1 MATPDPSSDNRP
13 PEPSREG
20 NPGYGSY
27 GNYGQ
32 GQGQGYGQG
41 YGAYGA
47 GNYRG
52 GNYGYGN
59 NAGYGK
65 GGAGESNPIQNYLLM
80 LRERYWWILLSVLV
94 FLTLSLL
101 NTYNVVPEYRATGR
115 LRVFRLA
122 PNINGGSSAADDN
135 FKIVSN
141 DDFFTA
147 IEAMR
152 SANIIEGV
160 SKRLTT
166 AERKQVL
173 EPYQA
178 GNIFS
183 GPLTEQE
190 VFARQRGINPQRQ
203 TLVIN
208 VDFTH
213 PNRDL
218 ARQVARIFCESI
230 KKYSEDDRLMVTN
243 PLIEKARIEIET
255 LEDKVRRLNEQKNN
269 LIKNQKLLSIAKDT
283 NTLTAE
289 RSVLVRDREETR
301 KQIDEN
307 EILVLVIASY
317 EAEGRPVGD
326 IPQIRADSDVAAAQ
340 TAISSSKI
348 RVSQMTETYTD
359 QHPKLVAE
367 REALKQLERQLK
379 EATTQAI
386 KSRRSSLDN
395 AKARHEAI
403 LRNLLAKEE
412 EISRLQAA
420 NVDLERV
427 DKEIR
432 ANEEFLGR
440 MKLSYEEAKLRSSTS
455 GTSTSISILD
465 APSVS
470 DKPINKNYY
479 FSALVGV
486 GSGLLFGVVLII
498 VIGTLDDRIKSAKDV
513 EGSLGLPLIGT
524 IPRATVTSGPDRALL
539 ARQDK
544 DRIATEAVRSIYSAL
559 KVNPAVSKARVFLV
573 TSTRPS
579 EGKTFV
585 ATNLAL
591 LFAQHS
597 ERVLVIDADLRLPN
611 VGPSLGFT
619 GDGGLSKWFNSE
631 MALDEAIVRDVA
643 PGLDVL
649 PVGLS
654 CKNPTQVINNPK
666 FLAMIEE
673 LKGRYDRIFIDSPP
687 IGAVSDALHLLP
699 KADGVIY
706 VVRYNVV
713 NTRNAVSCLSRLRD
727 AHAPLLGVVLNSMS
741 IRMASAYTDSYD
753 SSYRKYYVDE
763 PRGSADSDS
772 TKS

>member
-1 MATPDPSSDNRP
+1 MATPEPSSDNRP
-13 PEPSREG
+13 PEPARGG
-20 NPGYGSY
+20 NRGYGSYGSY
-27 GNYGQ
+27 GNYG
-32 GQGQGYGQG
+32 
-41 YGAYGA
+41 A
-47 GNYRG
+47 GNG
-52 GNYGYGN
+52 GYGYGN
-59 NAGYGK
+59 SGAYNR
-65 GGAGESNPIQNYLLM
+65 GGAGEGNPIHNYLLM
-80 LRERYWWILLSVLV
+80 LRERYWWVLLSTLV

-101 NTYNVVPEYRATGR
+101 NTYNTVPEYRATGR

-122 PNINGGSSAADDN
+122 PTINGGSSAADDN

-147 IEAMR
+147 VEAMR

-160 SKRLTT
+160 SKRLT
-166 AERKQVL
+166 ADERKLVL
-173 EPYQA
+173 APYQG

-183 GPLTEQE
+183 GPLTDQE
-190 VFARQRGINPQRQ
+190 VFAKQRGINPQRQ

-218 ARQVARIFCESI
+218 ARQVARHFCDAI

-255 LEDKVRRLNEQKNN
+255 LEDKVRRLYEQKND

-283 NTLTAE
+283 NTLTTE
-289 RSVLVRDREETR
+289 RSVLVKDREETR

-307 EILVLVIASY
+307 EILVSVIASY
-317 EAEGRPVGD
+317 EKEGRPLGD
-326 IPQIRADSDVAAAQ
+326 IPQIRADSDVAATQ
-340 TAISSSKI
+340 TAISASKI
-348 RVSQMTETYTD
+348 RVSQMIETYTD

-367 REALKQLERQLK
+367 REALKQLDNQLK
-379 EATTQAI
+379 EAVSQAI
-386 KSRRSSLDN
+386 KSRRSSLEN
-395 AKARHEAI
+395 AKARLEAI
-403 LRNLLAKEE
+403 LRNLFAKEE
-412 EISRLQAA
+412 EFSKLQAA
-420 NVDLERV
+420 NVELERV
-427 DKEIR
+427 DKDIK
-432 ANEEFLGR
+432 ASEEFLGR

-465 APSVS
+465 QPSVS

-479 FSALVGV
+479 FNALVGV
-486 GSGLLFGVVLII
+486 GSGLLFGVVLIV
-498 VIGTLDDRIKSAKDV
+498 VIGTLDSRIKSAKDV
-513 EGSLGLPLIGT
+513 EDSLGLPLIGT
-524 IPRATVTSGPDRALL
+524 VPRVANVSGPDRALL

-591 LFAQHS
+591 IFAQHS
-597 ERVLVIDADLRLPN
+597 ERVLIIDADLRLPN

-619 GDGGLSKWFNSE
+619 GDGGLSKWFNGE
-631 MALDEAIVRDVA
+631 MSIDEAIVHDVS

-666 FLAMIEE
+666 FLAMIDE
-673 LKGRYDRIFIDSPP
+673 LRGRYDRIFIDSPP

-699 KADGVIY
+699 KIDGVLY
-706 VVRYNVV
+706 VVRYNTV
-713 NTRNAVSCLSRLRD
+713 NLRNATSCLARLRE
-727 AHAPLLGVVLNSMS
+727 AQAPLLGVVLNAMS
-741 IRMASAYTDSYD
+741 LRMASAYTDTYD

-763 PRGSADSDS
+763 PRGQSGAGSE
-772 TKS
+772 KS

>member
-1 MATPDPSSDNRP
+1 MATPEPSSDNRP
-13 PEPSREG
+13 PEPARGG
-20 NPGYGSY
+20 NRGYGSYGSY
-27 GNYGQ
+27 GNYG
-32 GQGQGYGQG
+32 
-41 YGAYGA
+41 A
-47 GNYRG
+47 GNG
-52 GNYGYGN
+52 GYGYGN
-59 NAGYGK
+59 YGAYNR
-65 GGAGESNPIQNYLLM
+65 GGAGEGNPIQNYLLM
-80 LRERYWWILLSVLV
+80 VRERYWWVLLSTLV

-101 NTYNVVPEYRATGR
+101 NTYNTVPEYRATGR
-115 LRVFRLA
+115 LQVFRLA
-122 PNINGGSSAADDN
+122 PTINGGSSAVDDN

-147 IEAMR
+147 VEVMR

-160 SKRLTT
+160 AKRLTA
-166 AERKQVL
+166 AEKKQVL

-183 GPLTEQE
+183 GPLTDQE
-190 VFARQRGINPQRQ
+190 VFAKQRGINPQRQ

-218 ARQVARIFCESI
+218 SRQVARLFCESI
-230 KKYSEDDRLMVTN
+230 QKYSEDYRLTVTN
-243 PLIEKARIEIET
+243 PLVEKARIEIET
-255 LEDKVRRLNEQKNN
+255 LEDKVRRLYEQKNE

-283 NTLTAE
+283 NTLTTE
-289 RSVLVRDREETR
+289 RSVLVKDREETR

-307 EILVLVIASY
+307 EILVSVIASY
-317 EAEGRPVGD
+317 EKEGRPLGD

-340 TAISSSKI
+340 TAISASKI

-367 REALKQLERQLK
+367 REAIKQLESQLK
-379 EATTQAI
+379 EAVSQAI
-386 KSRRSSLDN
+386 KSRRSALEN

-412 EISRLQAA
+412 EISKLQAA
-420 NVDLERV
+420 NVELERV
-427 DKEIR
+427 DKDIKASED
-432 ANEEFLGR
+432 FLGR

-455 GTSTSISILD
+455 GTSTSVRIID

-479 FSALVGV
+479 FNALVGV
-486 GSGLLFGVVLII
+486 GSGLLFGIVLII

-524 IPRATVTSGPDRALL
+524 VPRVANTSGPDRALL
-539 ARQDK
+539 ARQDN

-591 LFAQHS
+591 IFSQHS

-619 GDGGLSKWFNSE
+619 GDGGLSKWFNAE
-631 MALDEAIVRDVA
+631 MTLDEAIVRDVA

-673 LKGRYDRIFIDSPP
+673 LRGRYDRIFIDSPP

-699 KADGVIY
+699 KVDGVIY
-706 VVRYNVV
+706 VVRYNTV
-713 NTRNAVSCLSRLRD
+713 NLRNAISCLARLRE
-727 AHAPLLGVVLNSMS
+727 AQAPMLGVVLNAMS
-741 IRMASAYTDSYD
+741 LRMASAYTDTYD

-763 PRGSADSDS
+763 PGARSGAGPKNS
-772 TKS
+772 

>member
-1 MATPDPSSDNRP
+1 MSTPEPSSDNRP
-13 PEPSREG
+13 PEPARGG
-20 NPGYGSY
+20 NRGYGSYGSY
-27 GNYGQ
+27 GNYG
-32 GQGQGYGQG
+32 
-41 YGAYGA
+41 A
-47 GNYRG
+47 GNG
-52 GNYGYGN
+52 GYGYGN
-59 NAGYGK
+59 YGASSR
-65 GGAGESNPIQNYLLM
+65 GGAGESNPIQGYLLM
-80 LRERYWWILLSVLV
+80 LRERYWWILLSTLV

-101 NTYNVVPEYRATGR
+101 NTYNTVPEYRATGR

-122 PNINGGSSAADDN
+122 PTINGGSSAADDN

-147 IEAMR
+147 VEAMR

-160 SKRLTT
+160 SRRLTT
-166 AERKQVL
+166 DERKLVL

-190 VFARQRGINPQRQ
+190 VFAKQRGINPQRQ

-218 ARQVARIFCESI
+218 ARQVARLFCDSI

-243 PLIEKARIEIET
+243 PLVEKARIEIET
-255 LEDKVRRLNEQKNN
+255 LEDKVRRLYEQKND

-283 NTLTAE
+283 NTLTTE
-289 RSVLVRDREETR
+289 RSVLVKDREETR

-307 EILVLVIASY
+307 EILVSVIASY
-317 EAEGRPVGD
+317 EKEGRPLGD
-326 IPQIRADSDVAAAQ
+326 IPQIRADSDVAATQ
-340 TAISSSKI
+340 TAISASKI
-348 RVSQMTETYTD
+348 RVSQMIETYTD

-367 REALKQLERQLK
+367 REALKQLDNQLK
-379 EATTQAI
+379 EAVGQAI
-386 KSRRSSLDN
+386 KSRRSSLEN
-395 AKARHEAI
+395 AKARLEAI

-412 EISRLQAA
+412 EFSKLQAA
-420 NVDLERV
+420 NVELERV
-427 DKEIR
+427 DKDIK
-432 ANEEFLGR
+432 ASEEFLGR

-465 APSVS
+465 QPSVS

-479 FSALVGV
+479 FNALVGI

-513 EGSLGLPLIGT
+513 EGSLGLSLIGT
-524 IPRATVTSGPDRALL
+524 VPRVTNTSGPDRALL
-539 ARQDK
+539 ARQDN
-544 DRIATEAVRSIYSAL
+544 DRIATEAIRSIYSAL

-585 ATNLAL
+585 VTNLAL
-591 LFAQHS
+591 IFAQHS

-619 GDGGLSKWFNSE
+619 GDGGLSKWFNAE
-631 MALDEAIVRDVA
+631 MTLDEAIVRDVA
-643 PGLDVL
+643 PGMDVL

-666 FLAMIEE
+666 FLAMIDE
-673 LKGRYDRIFIDSPP
+673 LRGRYDRIFIDSPP

-699 KADGVIY
+699 KVDGVIY
-706 VVRYNVV
+706 VVRYNTV
-713 NTRNAVSCLSRLRD
+713 NLRNATSCLARLRE
-727 AHAPLLGVVLNSMS
+727 AQAPMLGVVLNAMS
-741 IRMASAYTDSYD
+741 LRMASAYTDTYD

-763 PRGSADSDS
+763 PRGPSGAGSA
-772 TKS
+772 KS

>member
-1 MATPDPSSDNRP
+1 MANPEPSSDNRP
-13 PEPSREG
+13 PEPARGG
-20 NPGYGSY
+20 NRGYGSYGSY
-27 GNYGQ
+27 GNYG
-32 GQGQGYGQG
+32 
-41 YGAYGA
+41 A
-47 GNYRG
+47 GNG
-52 GNYGYGN
+52 GYGYGN
-59 NAGYGK
+59 YGAYNR
-65 GGAGESNPIQNYLLM
+65 GGAGEGNPIHNYLLM
-80 LRERYWWILLSVLV
+80 LRERYWWVLLSTLV

-101 NTYNVVPEYRATGR
+101 NTYNTVPEYRATGR

-122 PNINGGSSAADDN
+122 PTINGGSSAADDN

-147 IEAMR
+147 VEAMR

-160 SKRLTT
+160 SKRLTA
-166 AERKQVL
+166 AERKLVL
-173 EPYQA
+173 EPYQS

-183 GPLTEQE
+183 GPLTDQE
-190 VFARQRGINPQRQ
+190 VFAKQRGITPQRQ

-218 ARQVARIFCESI
+218 ARQVARLFCDSI

-243 PLIEKARIEIET
+243 PLVEKARIEIET
-255 LEDKVRRLNEQKNN
+255 LEDKVRRLYEQKND

-283 NTLTAE
+283 NTLTTE
-289 RSVLVRDREETR
+289 RSVLVKDREETR

-307 EILVLVIASY
+307 EILVSVIASY
-317 EAEGRPVGD
+317 EKEGRPLGD

-340 TAISSSKI
+340 TAISASKI

-367 REALKQLERQLK
+367 REALKQLDFQLK
-379 EATTQAI
+379 EAVVQAI
-386 KSRRSSLDN
+386 KSRRSSLEN
-395 AKARHEAI
+395 AKARLEAI

-412 EISRLQAA
+412 EFSKLQAA
-420 NVDLERV
+420 NVELERV
-427 DKEIR
+427 DKDIK
-432 ANEEFLGR
+432 ASEEFLGR

-479 FSALVGV
+479 FNALVGM
-486 GSGLLFGVVLII
+486 GSGLLFGIVLII

-524 IPRATVTSGPDRALL
+524 VPRVANASGPDRALL
-539 ARQDK
+539 ARQDN

-591 LFAQHS
+591 IFAQHS

-619 GDGGLSKWFNSE
+619 GDGGLSKWFNAE
-631 MALDEAIVRDVA
+631 MSLDEAIVRDVA

-666 FLAMIEE
+666 FLAMIDE
-673 LKGRYDRIFIDSPP
+673 LRGRYDRIFIDSPP

-699 KADGVIY
+699 KVDGVIY
-706 VVRYNVV
+706 VVRYNTV
-713 NTRNAVSCLSRLRD
+713 NLRNATSCLARLRE
-727 AHAPLLGVVLNSMS
+727 AQAPMLGVVLNAMS
-741 IRMASAYTDSYD
+741 LRMASAYTDTYD

-763 PRGSADSDS
+763 PRSQSGSGSA
-772 TKS
+772 KP

>member
-1 MATPDPSSDNRP
+1 MSTPEPSSDNRP
-13 PEPSREG
+13 PEPARGG
-20 NPGYGSY
+20 NRGYGSYGSY
-27 GNYGQ
+27 GNYG
-32 GQGQGYGQG
+32 
-41 YGAYGA
+41 A
-47 GNYRG
+47 GNG
-52 GNYGYGN
+52 GYGYGN
-59 NAGYGK
+59 YGASSR
-65 GGAGESNPIQNYLLM
+65 GGAGESNPIQGYLLM
-80 LRERYWWILLSVLV
+80 LRERYWWILLSTLV

-101 NTYNVVPEYRATGR
+101 NTYNTVPEYRATGR

-122 PNINGGSSAADDN
+122 PTINGGSSAADDN

-147 IEAMR
+147 VEAMR

-160 SKRLTT
+160 SRRLTT
-166 AERKQVL
+166 DERKLVL

-190 VFARQRGINPQRQ
+190 VFAKQRGINPQRQ

-218 ARQVARIFCESI
+218 ARQVARLFCDSI

-243 PLIEKARIEIET
+243 PLVEKARIEIET
-255 LEDKVRRLNEQKNN
+255 LEDKVRRLYEQKND

-283 NTLTAE
+283 NTLTTE
-289 RSVLVRDREETR
+289 RSVLVKDREETR

-307 EILVLVIASY
+307 EILVSVIASY
-317 EAEGRPVGD
+317 EKEGRPLGD
-326 IPQIRADSDVAAAQ
+326 IPQIRADSDVAATQ
-340 TAISSSKI
+340 TAISASKI
-348 RVSQMTETYTD
+348 RVSQMIETYTD

-367 REALKQLERQLK
+367 REALKQLDNQLK
-379 EATTQAI
+379 EAVGQAI
-386 KSRRSSLDN
+386 KSRRSSLEN
-395 AKARHEAI
+395 AKARLEAI

-412 EISRLQAA
+412 EFSKLQAA
-420 NVDLERV
+420 NVELERV
-427 DKEIR
+427 DKDIK
-432 ANEEFLGR
+432 ASEEFLGR

-465 APSVS
+465 QPSVS

-479 FSALVGV
+479 FNALVGI

-513 EGSLGLPLIGT
+513 EGSLGLSLIGT
-524 IPRATVTSGPDRALL
+524 VPRVANTSGPDRALL
-539 ARQDK
+539 ARQDN
-544 DRIATEAVRSIYSAL
+544 DRIATEAIRSIYSAL

-585 ATNLAL
+585 VTNLAL
-591 LFAQHS
+591 IFAQHS

-619 GDGGLSKWFNSE
+619 GDGGLSKWFNAE
-631 MALDEAIVRDVA
+631 MTLDEAIVRDVA
-643 PGLDVL
+643 PGMDVL

-666 FLAMIEE
+666 FLAMIDE
-673 LKGRYDRIFIDSPP
+673 LRGRYDRIFIDSPP

-699 KADGVIY
+699 KVDGVIY
-706 VVRYNVV
+706 VVRYNTV
-713 NTRNAVSCLSRLRD
+713 NLRNATSCLARLRE
-727 AHAPLLGVVLNSMS
+727 AQAPMLGVVLNAMS
-741 IRMASAYTDSYD
+741 LRMASAYTDTYD

-763 PRGSADSDS
+763 PSSRSGAGPA
-772 TKS
+772 KS

>member
-1 MATPDPSSDNRP
+1 MATPEPSPDHRP
-13 PEPSREG
+13 PEPARGG
-20 NPGYGSY
+20 NRGYGTY
-27 GNYGQ
+27 G
-32 GQGQGYGQG
+32 GYGQG

-47 GNYRG
+47 GNAAYGAYSRG
-52 GNYGYGN
+52 
-59 NAGYGK
+59 A
-65 GGAGESNPIQNYLLM
+65 AGEANPLHAYLLM
-80 LRERYWWILLSVLV
+80 LKERYWWILLAALV

-101 NTYNVVPEYRATGR
+101 NTYNTVPEYRATGR

-147 IEAMR
+147 VEAMR

-160 SKRLTT
+160 SKRLTA

-218 ARQVARIFCESI
+218 ARQVARLFCESI

-243 PLIEKARIEIET
+243 PLVEKARIEIET
-255 LEDKVRRLNEQKNN
+255 LEDKVRRLYEQKND

-283 NTLTAE
+283 NTLTTE
-289 RSVLVRDREETR
+289 RSVLVKDREETR

-307 EILVLVIASY
+307 EILVSVIASY
-317 EAEGRPVGD
+317 EKENRPLGD
-326 IPQIRADSDVAAAQ
+326 IPQIRADGDVAATQ
-340 TAISSSKI
+340 TAISASKI
-348 RVSQMTETYTD
+348 RISQMTETYTD

-367 REALKQLERQLK
+367 REALNQLDKQLK
-379 EATTQAI
+379 EAVAQAI
-386 KSRRSSLDN
+386 KSRRSALDN

-403 LRNLLAKEE
+403 LRNLAAKEE
-412 EISRLQAA
+412 EISKLQAA

-427 DKEIR
+427 DKDIK
-432 ANEEFLGR
+432 ASEEFLGR

-455 GTSTSISILD
+455 GTSTSITILD

-479 FSALVGV
+479 FNALVGV
-486 GSGLLFGVVLII
+486 GSGLLFGIVLII

-524 IPRATVTSGPDRALL
+524 VPRVANTSGPDRALL
-539 ARQDK
+539 ARQEK

-559 KVNPAVSKARVFLV
+559 KVNPAVSQARVFLV

-591 LFAQHS
+591 IFAQHA

-619 GDGGLSKWFNSE
+619 GDGGLSKWFNAE
-631 MALDEAIVRDVA
+631 MTLDEAIVRDVA

-666 FLAMIEE
+666 FLAMIDGLRE
-673 LKGRYDRIFIDSPP
+673 RYDRIFIDSPP

-699 KADGVIY
+699 KVDGVLY
-706 VVRYNVV
+706 VVRYNTV
-713 NTRNAVSCLSRLRD
+713 NLRNATSCLARLRE
-727 AHAPLLGVVLNSMS
+727 AQAPLLGVVLNAMS
-741 IRMASAYTDSYD
+741 LRMASAYTDSYD

-763 PRGSADSDS
+763 PRDPSASGSA
-772 TKS
+772 KP

>member
-1 MATPDPSSDNRP
+1 MPNPDPLSDNRP
-13 PEPSREG
+13 PEPARGG
-20 NPGYGSY
+20 NRGYGSYGSY
-27 GNYGQ
+27 GNYG
-32 GQGQGYGQG
+32 
-41 YGAYGA
+41 A
-47 GNYRG
+47 GNG
-52 GNYGYGN
+52 GYGYGN
-59 NAGYGK
+59 GNYGAYNR
-65 GGAGESNPIQNYLLM
+65 GGAGEGNPIQNYLLM
-80 LRERYWWILLSVLV
+80 LRERYWWILLSTLV

-101 NTYNVVPEYRATGR
+101 NTYNTVPEYRATGR

-122 PNINGGSSAADDN
+122 PTINGGSSAADDN
-135 FKIVSN
+135 FKIGSN

-147 IEAMR
+147 VEAMR

-160 SKRLTT
+160 SKRLT
-166 AERKQVL
+166 ADERKLVL
-173 EPYQA
+173 APYQA

-190 VFARQRGINPQRQ
+190 VFAKQRGINPQRQ

-208 VDFTH
+208 IDFTH

-218 ARQVARIFCESI
+218 ARQVARHFCDSI
-230 KKYSEDDRLMVTN
+230 KKSSEDDRLMVTN

-255 LEDKVRRLNEQKNN
+255 LEDKVRRLYEQKND
-269 LIKNQKLLSIAKDT
+269 LIKSQKLLSIAKDT
-283 NTLTAE
+283 NTLTTE
-289 RSVLVRDREETR
+289 RSVLVKDREETR

-307 EILVLVIASY
+307 EILVSVIASY
-317 EAEGRPVGD
+317 EKESRPLGD
-326 IPQIRADSDVAAAQ
+326 IPQIRADTDVAAVQ
-340 TAISSSKI
+340 TVISASKI

-367 REALKQLERQLK
+367 REALKQLDLQLK
-379 EATTQAI
+379 ESISQAI
-386 KSRRSSLDN
+386 KSRRSSLEN

-403 LRNLLAKEE
+403 LRNLVAKEE
-412 EISRLQAA
+412 EISKLQAA
-420 NVDLERV
+420 NVELERV
-427 DKEIR
+427 DKDTK
-432 ANEEFLGR
+432 ASEEFLSR
-440 MKLSYEEAKLRSSTS
+440 MKLSYEEAKLRSSNS
-455 GTSTSISILD
+455 GTSTSINILD

-479 FSALVGV
+479 FNALVGM
-486 GSGLLFGVVLII
+486 GSGLLFGVVLIV
-498 VIGTLDDRIKSAKDV
+498 VIGTLDSRVKSAKDV

-524 IPRATVTSGPDRALL
+524 IPRVANASGPDRALL

-559 KVNPAVSKARVFLV
+559 KVNPAVSKAHVFLV

-591 LFAQHS
+591 IFAQHS
-597 ERVLVIDADLRLPN
+597 ERVLIIDADLRLPN

-619 GDGGLSKWFNSE
+619 GDGGLSKWFNAE
-631 MALDEAIVRDVA
+631 MSLDEAIVHDVS

-666 FLAMIEE
+666 FLAMIDE
-673 LKGRYDRIFIDSPP
+673 LRGRYDRIFIDSPP

-699 KADGVIY
+699 KVDGVLY
-706 VVRYNVV
+706 VVRYNTV
-713 NTRNAVSCLSRLRD
+713 NLRNATSCLARLRE
-727 AHAPLLGVVLNSMS
+727 AQAPLLGVVLNAMS
-741 IRMASAYTDSYD
+741 LRMASAYTDTYD

-763 PRGSADSDS
+763 TRSQAGADS

>member
-1 MATPDPSSDNRP
+1 MSTPEPSSDNRP
-13 PEPSREG
+13 PEPARSG
-20 NPGYGSY
+20 NRGYGSYGSY
-27 GNYGQ
+27 GNYG
-32 GQGQGYGQG
+32 
-41 YGAYGA
+41 A
-47 GNYRG
+47 GNG
-52 GNYGYGN
+52 GYGYGN
-59 NAGYGK
+59 YGNYGASSR
-65 GGAGESNPIQNYLLM
+65 GGAGESNPIQGYLLM
-80 LRERYWWILLSVLV
+80 LRERYWWILLSTLV

-101 NTYNVVPEYRATGR
+101 NTYNTVPEYRATGR

-122 PNINGGSSAADDN
+122 PTINGGSSAADDN

-147 IEAMR
+147 VEAMR

-160 SKRLTT
+160 SRRLTT
-166 AERKQVL
+166 DERKLVL

-190 VFARQRGINPQRQ
+190 VFAKQRGINPQRQ

-218 ARQVARIFCESI
+218 ARQVARLFCDSI

-243 PLIEKARIEIET
+243 PLVEKARIEIET
-255 LEDKVRRLNEQKNN
+255 LEDKVRRLYEQKND

-283 NTLTAE
+283 NTLTTE
-289 RSVLVRDREETR
+289 RSVLVKDREETR

-307 EILVLVIASY
+307 EILVSVIASY
-317 EAEGRPVGD
+317 EKEGRPLGD
-326 IPQIRADSDVAAAQ
+326 IPQIRADSDVAATQ
-340 TAISSSKI
+340 TAISASKI
-348 RVSQMTETYTD
+348 RVSQMIETYTD

-367 REALKQLERQLK
+367 REALKQLDNQLK
-379 EATTQAI
+379 EAVGQAI
-386 KSRRSSLDN
+386 KSRRSSLEN
-395 AKARHEAI
+395 AKARLEAI

-412 EISRLQAA
+412 EFSKLQAA
-420 NVDLERV
+420 NVELERV
-427 DKEIR
+427 DKDIK
-432 ANEEFLGR
+432 ASEEFLGR

-465 APSVS
+465 QPSVS

-479 FSALVGV
+479 FNALVGI

-513 EGSLGLPLIGT
+513 EGSLGLSLIGT
-524 IPRATVTSGPDRALL
+524 VPRVANTSGPDRALL
-539 ARQDK
+539 ARQDN
-544 DRIATEAVRSIYSAL
+544 DRIATEAIRSIYSAL

-585 ATNLAL
+585 VTNLAL
-591 LFAQHS
+591 IFAQHS

-619 GDGGLSKWFNSE
+619 GDGGLSKWFNAE
-631 MALDEAIVRDVA
+631 MTLDEAIVRDVA
-643 PGLDVL
+643 PGMDVL

-666 FLAMIEE
+666 FLAMIDE
-673 LKGRYDRIFIDSPP
+673 LRGRYDRIFIDSPP

-699 KADGVIY
+699 KVDGVIY
-706 VVRYNVV
+706 VVRYNTV
-713 NTRNAVSCLSRLRD
+713 NLRNATSCLARLRE
-727 AHAPLLGVVLNSMS
+727 AQAPMLGVVLNAMS
-741 IRMASAYTDSYD
+741 LRMASAYTDTYD

-763 PRGSADSDS
+763 PSSRSGAGPKNS
-772 TKS
+772 

>member
-1 MATPDPSSDNRP
+1 MPNPDPLSDNRP
-13 PEPSREG
+13 PEPARGG
-20 NPGYGSY
+20 NRGYGSYGSY
-27 GNYGQ
+27 GNYGT
-32 GQGQGYGQG
+32 
-41 YGAYGA
+41 
-47 GNYRG
+47 GNG
-52 GNYGYGN
+52 GYGYGN
-59 NAGYGK
+59 SGAYNR
-65 GGAGESNPIQNYLLM
+65 GGAGEGNPIHNYLLM
-80 LRERYWWILLSVLV
+80 LRERYWWVLLSTLV

-101 NTYNVVPEYRATGR
+101 NTYNTVPEYRATGR

-122 PNINGGSSAADDN
+122 PTINGGSSAADDN

-147 IEAMR
+147 VEAMR

-160 SKRLTT
+160 SKRLT
-166 AERKQVL
+166 ADERKLVL
-173 EPYQA
+173 APYQG

-183 GPLTEQE
+183 GPLTDQE
-190 VFARQRGINPQRQ
+190 VFAKQRGINPQRQ

-218 ARQVARIFCESI
+218 ARQVARHFCDAI

-255 LEDKVRRLNEQKNN
+255 LEDKVRRLYEQKND

-283 NTLTAE
+283 NTLTTE
-289 RSVLVRDREETR
+289 RSVLVKDREETR

-307 EILVLVIASY
+307 EILVSVIASY
-317 EAEGRPVGD
+317 EKEGRPLGD
-326 IPQIRADSDVAAAQ
+326 IPQIRADSDVAATQ
-340 TAISSSKI
+340 TAISASKI
-348 RVSQMTETYTD
+348 RVSQMIETYTD

-367 REALKQLERQLK
+367 REALKQLDNQLK
-379 EATTQAI
+379 EAVSQAI
-386 KSRRSSLDN
+386 KSRRSSLEN
-395 AKARHEAI
+395 AKARLEAI

-412 EISRLQAA
+412 EFSKLQAA
-420 NVDLERV
+420 NVELERV
-427 DKEIR
+427 DKDIK
-432 ANEEFLGR
+432 ASEEFLGR

-465 APSVS
+465 QPSVS

-479 FSALVGV
+479 FNALVGV
-486 GSGLLFGVVLII
+486 GSGLLFGVVLIV
-498 VIGTLDDRIKSAKDV
+498 VIGTLDSRIKSAKDV
-513 EGSLGLPLIGT
+513 EDSLGLPLIGT
-524 IPRATVTSGPDRALL
+524 VPRVANVSGPDRALL

-591 LFAQHS
+591 IFAQHS
-597 ERVLVIDADLRLPN
+597 ERVLIIDADLRLPN

-619 GDGGLSKWFNSE
+619 GDGGLSKWFNGE
-631 MALDEAIVRDVA
+631 MSIDEAIVHDVA
-643 PGLDVL
+643 SGLDVL

-666 FLAMIEE
+666 FLAMIDE
-673 LKGRYDRIFIDSPP
+673 LRGRYDRIFIDSPP

-699 KADGVIY
+699 KIDGVLY
-706 VVRYNVV
+706 VVRYNTV
-713 NTRNAVSCLSRLRD
+713 NLRNATSCLARLRE
-727 AHAPLLGVVLNSMS
+727 AQAPLLGVVLNAMS
-741 IRMASAYTDSYD
+741 LRMASAYTDTYD

-763 PRGSADSDS
+763 PRGQSDAGSA
-772 TKS
+772 KS

>member
-1 MATPDPSSDNRP
+1 MANPEPSSDNRP
-13 PEPSREG
+13 PEPARGG
-20 NPGYGSY
+20 NRGYGSY
-27 GNYGQ
+27 GQ
-32 GQGQGYGQG
+32 YGQG

-47 GNYRG
+47 GYGSYG
-52 GNYGYGN
+52 G
-59 NAGYGK
+59 APR
-65 GGAGESNPIQNYLLM
+65 GGAGGANPISQYLLM
-80 LRERYWWILLSVLV
+80 LRERYWWVLLASLV

-101 NTYNVVPEYRATGR
+101 KTYNTVPEYQATGR

-122 PNINGGSSAADDN
+122 PTINGGSSAAEDN

-147 IEAMR
+147 VEEMR
-152 SANIIEGV
+152 SANIIESV

-166 AERKQVL
+166 DERKQIL

-190 VFARQRGINPQRQ
+190 VFAKQRGITPQRQ

-208 VDFTH
+208 VAFTH

-218 ARQVARIFCESI
+218 SRQVARLFCEAI
-230 KKYSEDDRLMVTN
+230 KKNSEDGRLMMTN
-243 PLIEKARIEIET
+243 PLVEKARIEIET
-255 LEDKVRRLNEQKNN
+255 LEDKVRRLFEQKND

-289 RSVLVRDREETR
+289 RSVLVKDREETR

-317 EAEGRPVGD
+317 EQEGRSLGD
-326 IPQIRADSDVAAAQ
+326 IPQIRADTDVAATL
-340 TAISSSKI
+340 TALSASKI
-348 RVSQMTETYTD
+348 RMSQMTEKYTD
-359 QHPKLVAE
+359 QHPTLVAE
-367 REALKQLERQLK
+367 REALNQVDRQLK
-379 EATTQAI
+379 EAVVQAV
-386 KSRRSSLDN
+386 KSRRASLEN

-403 LRNLLAKEE
+403 LRNLVAKEE
-412 EISRLQAA
+412 EISKLQAA
-420 NVDLERV
+420 NVELERV
-427 DKEIR
+427 DKDIR
-432 ANEEFLGR
+432 ASEEFLGR
-440 MKLSYEEAKLRSSTS
+440 MKLSYEDAKLRSSTS

-470 DKPINKNYY
+470 DRPINKNYY
-479 FSALVGV
+479 YGALIGF
-486 GSGLLFGVVLII
+486 GSGLLFGIVLVVVL
-498 VIGTLDDRIKSAKDV
+498 GALDERIKSAADI

-524 IPRATVTSGPDRALL
+524 IPMVVRASGPDRALL
-539 ARQDK
+539 ARQES

-559 KVNPAVSKARVFLV
+559 KVNPTVSKARVFLL

-585 ATNLAL
+585 ATNLAMI
-591 LFAQHS
+591 FAQHA
-597 ERVLVIDADLRLPN
+597 ERVLIIDADLRLPN

-619 GDGGLSKWFNSE
+619 GDAGLSKWFNGE
-631 MALDEAIVRDVA
+631 IPLDEAIIREVA

-654 CKNPTQVINNPK
+654 CKNPTQVINHPK
-666 FLAMIEE
+666 FLAMIDGLRE
-673 LKGRYDRIFIDSPP
+673 RYDRIFIDSPP
-687 IGAVSDALHLLP
+687 LGAVSDSLHLLP
-699 KADGVIY
+699 KIDGVLY
-706 VVRYNVV
+706 VVRYNTV
-713 NTRNAVSCLSRLRD
+713 NLRHATSCLARLRE
-727 AHAPLLGVVLNSMS
+727 AQAPLLGVVLNAMS
-741 IRMASAYTDSYD
+741 LRMASAYTDSYD

-763 PRGSADSDS
+763 RGASSS
-772 TKS
+772 PGPSKS

>member
-1 MATPDPSSDNRP
+1 MANPEPSSDNRP
-13 PEPSREG
+13 PEPARGG
-20 NPGYGSY
+20 NRGYGSYGSY
-27 GNYGQ
+27 GNYG
-32 GQGQGYGQG
+32 
-41 YGAYGA
+41 A
-47 GNYRG
+47 GNG
-52 GNYGYGN
+52 GYGYGN
-59 NAGYGK
+59 YGAYNR
-65 GGAGESNPIQNYLLM
+65 GGAGEGNPIHNYLLM
-80 LRERYWWILLSVLV
+80 LRERYWWVLLSTLV

-101 NTYNVVPEYRATGR
+101 NTYNTVPEYRATGR

-122 PNINGGSSAADDN
+122 PTINGGSSAADDN

-147 IEAMR
+147 VEAMR

-160 SKRLTT
+160 SKRLT
-166 AERKQVL
+166 ADERKLVL
-173 EPYQA
+173 APYQG

-183 GPLTEQE
+183 GPLTDQE
-190 VFARQRGINPQRQ
+190 VFAKQRGINPQRQ

-218 ARQVARIFCESI
+218 ARQVARHFCDAI

-255 LEDKVRRLNEQKNN
+255 LEDKVRRLYEQKND

-283 NTLTAE
+283 NTLTTE
-289 RSVLVRDREETR
+289 RSVLVKDREETR

-307 EILVLVIASY
+307 EILVSVIASY
-317 EAEGRPVGD
+317 EKESRPLGD

-340 TAISSSKI
+340 TAISASKI

-367 REALKQLERQLK
+367 REALKQLDFQLK
-379 EATTQAI
+379 EAVVQAI
-386 KSRRSSLDN
+386 KSRRSSLEN
-395 AKARHEAI
+395 AKARLEAI

-412 EISRLQAA
+412 EFSKLQAA
-420 NVDLERV
+420 NVELERV
-427 DKEIR
+427 DKDIK
-432 ANEEFLGR
+432 ASEEFLGR

-479 FSALVGV
+479 FNALVGM
-486 GSGLLFGVVLII
+486 GSGLLFGIVLII

-524 IPRATVTSGPDRALL
+524 VPRVANASGPDRALL
-539 ARQDK
+539 ARQDN

-591 LFAQHS
+591 IFAQHS

-619 GDGGLSKWFNSE
+619 GDGGLSKWFNAE
-631 MALDEAIVRDVA
+631 MSLDEAIVRDVA

-666 FLAMIEE
+666 FLAMIDE
-673 LKGRYDRIFIDSPP
+673 LRGRYDRIFIDSPP

-699 KADGVIY
+699 KVDGVIY
-706 VVRYNVV
+706 VVRYNTV
-713 NTRNAVSCLSRLRD
+713 NLRNATSCLARLRE
-727 AHAPLLGVVLNSMS
+727 AQAPMLGVVLNAMS
-741 IRMASAYTDSYD
+741 LRMASAYTDTYD

-763 PRGSADSDS
+763 PRSQSGSGSA
-772 TKS
+772 KP

>member
-1 MATPDPSSDNRP
+1 MPNPDPLSDNRP
-13 PEPSREG
+13 PEPARGG
-20 NPGYGSY
+20 NRGYGSYGSY
-27 GNYGQ
+27 GNYG
-32 GQGQGYGQG
+32 
-41 YGAYGA
+41 A
-47 GNYRG
+47 GSG
-52 GNYGYGN
+52 GYGYGN
-59 NAGYGK
+59 YGAYNR
-65 GGAGESNPIQNYLLM
+65 GGAGEGNPIQNYLLM
-80 LRERYWWILLSVLV
+80 LRERYWWILLSTLV

-101 NTYNVVPEYRATGR
+101 NTYNTVPEYRATGR

-122 PNINGGSSAADDN
+122 PTINGGSSAADDN
-135 FKIVSN
+135 FKIGSN

-147 IEAMR
+147 VEAMR

-160 SKRLTT
+160 SKRLT
-166 AERKQVL
+166 ADERKLVL
-173 EPYQA
+173 APYQA

-190 VFARQRGINPQRQ
+190 VFAKQRGINPQRQ

-208 VDFTH
+208 IDFTH

-218 ARQVARIFCESI
+218 ARQVARHFCDSI
-230 KKYSEDDRLMVTN
+230 KKSSEDDRLMVTN

-255 LEDKVRRLNEQKNN
+255 LEDKVRRLYEQKND
-269 LIKNQKLLSIAKDT
+269 LIKSQKLLSIAKDT
-283 NTLTAE
+283 NTLTTE
-289 RSVLVRDREETR
+289 RSVLVKDREETR

-307 EILVLVIASY
+307 EILVSVIASY
-317 EAEGRPVGD
+317 EKESRPLGD
-326 IPQIRADSDVAAAQ
+326 IPQIRADTDVAAVQ
-340 TAISSSKI
+340 TVISASKI

-367 REALKQLERQLK
+367 REALKQLDLQLK
-379 EATTQAI
+379 ESISQAI
-386 KSRRSSLDN
+386 KSRRSSLEN

-403 LRNLLAKEE
+403 LRNLVAKEE
-412 EISRLQAA
+412 EISKLQAA
-420 NVDLERV
+420 NVELERV
-427 DKEIR
+427 DKDTK
-432 ANEEFLGR
+432 ASEEFLSR
-440 MKLSYEEAKLRSSTS
+440 MKLSYEEAKLRSSNS
-455 GTSTSISILD
+455 GTSTSINILD

-479 FSALVGV
+479 FNALVGM
-486 GSGLLFGVVLII
+486 GSGLLFGVVLIV
-498 VIGTLDDRIKSAKDV
+498 VIGTLDSRIKSAKDV

-524 IPRATVTSGPDRALL
+524 IPRVANVSGPDRALL

-559 KVNPAVSKARVFLV
+559 KVNPAVSKAHVFLV

-591 LFAQHS
+591 IFAQHS
-597 ERVLVIDADLRLPN
+597 ERVLIIDADLRLPN

-619 GDGGLSKWFNSE
+619 GDGGLSKWFNAE
-631 MALDEAIVRDVA
+631 MSLDEAIVHDVS

-666 FLAMIEE
+666 FLAMIDE
-673 LKGRYDRIFIDSPP
+673 LRGRYDRIFIDSPP

-699 KADGVIY
+699 KVDGVLY
-706 VVRYNVV
+706 VVRYNTV
-713 NTRNAVSCLSRLRD
+713 NLRNATSCLARLRE
-727 AHAPLLGVVLNSMS
+727 AQAPLLGVVLNAMS
-741 IRMASAYTDSYD
+741 LRMASAYTDTYD

-763 PRGSADSDS
+763 TRSQAGADS

>member
-1 MATPDPSSDNRP
+1 MATPEPSSDNRP
-13 PEPSREG
+13 PEPARGG
-20 NPGYGSY
+20 NRGYGSYGSY
-27 GNYGQ
+27 GNYG
-32 GQGQGYGQG
+32 
-41 YGAYGA
+41 A
-47 GNYRG
+47 GNG
-52 GNYGYGN
+52 GYGYGN
-59 NAGYGK
+59 SGAYNR
-65 GGAGESNPIQNYLLM
+65 GGAGEGNPIHNYLLM
-80 LRERYWWILLSVLV
+80 LRERYWWVLLSTLV

-101 NTYNVVPEYRATGR
+101 NTYNTVPEYRATGR

-122 PNINGGSSAADDN
+122 PTINGGSSAADDN

-147 IEAMR
+147 VEAMR

-160 SKRLTT
+160 SRRLTT
-166 AERKQVL
+166 DERKLVL

-190 VFARQRGINPQRQ
+190 VFAKQRGINPQRQ

-218 ARQVARIFCESI
+218 ARQVARLFCDSI

-243 PLIEKARIEIET
+243 PLVEKARIEIET
-255 LEDKVRRLNEQKNN
+255 LEDKVRRLYEQKND

-283 NTLTAE
+283 NTLTTE
-289 RSVLVRDREETR
+289 RSVLVKDREETR

-307 EILVLVIASY
+307 EILVSVIASY
-317 EAEGRPVGD
+317 EKEGRPLGD
-326 IPQIRADSDVAAAQ
+326 IPQIRADSDVAATQ
-340 TAISSSKI
+340 TAISASKI
-348 RVSQMTETYTD
+348 RVSQMIETYTD

-367 REALKQLERQLK
+367 REALKQLDNQLK
-379 EATTQAI
+379 EAVGQAI
-386 KSRRSSLDN
+386 KSRRSSLEN
-395 AKARHEAI
+395 AKARLEAI

-412 EISRLQAA
+412 EFSKLQAA
-420 NVDLERV
+420 NVELERV
-427 DKEIR
+427 DKDIK
-432 ANEEFLGR
+432 ASEEFLGR

-465 APSVS
+465 QPSVS

-479 FSALVGV
+479 FNALVGI

-513 EGSLGLPLIGT
+513 EGSLGLSLIGT
-524 IPRATVTSGPDRALL
+524 VPRVANTSGPDRALL
-539 ARQDK
+539 ARQDN
-544 DRIATEAVRSIYSAL
+544 DRIATEAIRSIYSAL

-585 ATNLAL
+585 VTNLAL
-591 LFAQHS
+591 IFAQHS

-619 GDGGLSKWFNSE
+619 GDGGLSKWFNAE
-631 MALDEAIVRDVA
+631 MTLDEAIVRDVA
-643 PGLDVL
+643 PGMDVL

-666 FLAMIEE
+666 FLAMIDE
-673 LKGRYDRIFIDSPP
+673 LRGRYDRIFIDSPP

-699 KADGVIY
+699 KVDGVIY
-706 VVRYNVV
+706 VVRYNTV
-713 NTRNAVSCLSRLRD
+713 NLRNATSCLARLRE
-727 AHAPLLGVVLNSMS
+727 AQAPMLGVVLNAMS
-741 IRMASAYTDSYD
+741 LRMASAYTDTYD

-763 PRGSADSDS
+763 PSSRSGAGPKNS
-772 TKS
+772 

>member
-1 MATPDPSSDNRP
+1 MATPEPSSDNRP
-13 PEPSREG
+13 PEPARGG
-20 NPGYGSY
+20 NRGYGSYGSY
-27 GNYGQ
+27 GNYG
-32 GQGQGYGQG
+32 
-41 YGAYGA
+41 A
-47 GNYRG
+47 GNG
-52 GNYGYGN
+52 GYGYGN
-59 NAGYGK
+59 SGAYNR
-65 GGAGESNPIQNYLLM
+65 GGAGEGNPIHNYLLM
-80 LRERYWWILLSVLV
+80 LRERYWWVLLSTLV

-101 NTYNVVPEYRATGR
+101 NTYNTVPEYRATGR

-122 PNINGGSSAADDN
+122 PTINGGSSAADDN

-147 IEAMR
+147 VEAMR

-160 SKRLTT
+160 SKRLT
-166 AERKQVL
+166 ADERKLVL
-173 EPYQA
+173 APYQG

-183 GPLTEQE
+183 GPLTDQE
-190 VFARQRGINPQRQ
+190 VFAKQRGINPQRQ

-218 ARQVARIFCESI
+218 ARQVARHFCDAI

-255 LEDKVRRLNEQKNN
+255 LEDKVRRLYEQKND

-283 NTLTAE
+283 NTLTTE
-289 RSVLVRDREETR
+289 RSVLVKDREETR

-307 EILVLVIASY
+307 EILVSVIASY
-317 EAEGRPVGD
+317 EKEGRPLGD
-326 IPQIRADSDVAAAQ
+326 IPQIRADSDVAATQ
-340 TAISSSKI
+340 TAISASKI
-348 RVSQMTETYTD
+348 RVSQMIETYTD

-367 REALKQLERQLK
+367 REALKQLDNQLK
-379 EATTQAI
+379 EAVSQAI
-386 KSRRSSLDN
+386 KSRRSSLEN
-395 AKARHEAI
+395 AKARLEAI

-412 EISRLQAA
+412 EFSKLQAA
-420 NVDLERV
+420 NVELERV
-427 DKEIR
+427 DKDIK
-432 ANEEFLGR
+432 ASEEFLGR

-465 APSVS
+465 QPSVS

-479 FSALVGV
+479 FNALVGV
-486 GSGLLFGVVLII
+486 GSGLLFGVVLIV
-498 VIGTLDDRIKSAKDV
+498 VIGTLDSRIKSAKDV
-513 EGSLGLPLIGT
+513 EDSLGLPLIGT
-524 IPRATVTSGPDRALL
+524 VPRVANVSGPDRALL

-591 LFAQHS
+591 IFAQHS
-597 ERVLVIDADLRLPN
+597 ERVLIIDADLRLPN

-619 GDGGLSKWFNSE
+619 GDGGLSKWFNGE
-631 MALDEAIVRDVA
+631 MSIDEAIVHDVS

-666 FLAMIEE
+666 FLAMIDE
-673 LKGRYDRIFIDSPP
+673 LRGRYDRIFIDSPP

-699 KADGVIY
+699 KIDGVLY
-706 VVRYNVV
+706 VVRYNTV
-713 NTRNAVSCLSRLRD
+713 NLRNATSCLARLRE
-727 AHAPLLGVVLNSMS
+727 AQAPLLGVVLNAMS
-741 IRMASAYTDSYD
+741 LRMASAYTDTYD

-763 PRGSADSDS
+763 PRGQSDAGSA
-772 TKS
+772 KS

>member
-1 MATPDPSSDNRP
+1 MATPEPSSDNRP
-13 PEPSREG
+13 PEPARG
-20 NPGYGSY
+20 ANRGYGSY
-27 GNYGQ
+27 G
-32 GQGQGYGQG
+32 GYGQG

-47 GNYRG
+47 G
-52 GNYGYGN
+52 YGAYGAYN
-59 NAGYGK
+59 R
-65 GGAGESNPIQNYLLM
+65 GGAGEGNPIQNYLLM
-80 LRERYWWILLSVLV
+80 LKERYWWILLSTLV
-94 FLTLSLL
+94 FLTLALL
-101 NTYNVVPEYRATGR
+101 NTYNTVPEYRATGR

-122 PNINGGSSAADDN
+122 PTINGGSSAADDN

-147 IEAMR
+147 VEAMR

-160 SKRLTT
+160 SKRLTS
-166 AERKQVL
+166 AELSEVL
-173 EPYQA
+173 KPYQA

-183 GPLTEQE
+183 GPLTPQE
-190 VFARQRGINPQRQ
+190 VFAKQRGINPQRQ

-218 ARQVARIFCESI
+218 ARQVARLFCESI
-230 KKYSEDDRLMVTN
+230 KKFSEDDRLMVTN
-243 PLIEKARIEIET
+243 PLVEKARIEIET
-255 LEDKVRRLNEQKNN
+255 LEDKVRRLYEQKND

-283 NTLTAE
+283 NTLTTE
-289 RSVLVRDREETR
+289 RSVLVKDREETR

-307 EILVLVIASY
+307 EILVSVIASY
-317 EAEGRPVGD
+317 EKESRPLGD

-340 TAISSSKI
+340 TAISASKI
-348 RVSQMTETYTD
+348 RISQMTETYTD

-367 REALKQLERQLK
+367 REALKQLEKQLQD
-379 EATTQAI
+379 AIVQAI
-386 KSRRSSLDN
+386 KSRRSALEN

-403 LRNLLAKEE
+403 LRNLAAKEE
-412 EISRLQAA
+412 EISKLQAA
-420 NVDLERV
+420 NVELERV
-427 DKEIR
+427 DKDVKSS
-432 ANEEFLGR
+432 EEFLGR

-479 FSALVGV
+479 FNALVGV
-486 GSGLLFGVVLII
+486 GSGMLFGIVLIV

-524 IPRATVTSGPDRALL
+524 VPRVANTSGPSRALL

-591 LFAQHS
+591 IFAQHS

-631 MALDEAIVRDVA
+631 MTLDEAIVHDVA

-666 FLAMIEE
+666 FLAMIEGLRE
-673 LKGRYDRIFIDSPP
+673 RYDRIFIDSPP

-699 KADGVIY
+699 KVDGVLY
-706 VVRYNVV
+706 VVRYNTV
-713 NTRNAVSCLSRLRD
+713 NLRNATSCLARLRE
-727 AHAPLLGVVLNSMS
+727 AQAPLLGVILNAMS
-741 IRMASAYTDSYD
+741 LRMASAYTDTYD

-763 PRGSADSDS
+763 PRGSSASDS
-772 TKS
+772 PKP

>member
-1 MATPDPSSDNRP
+1 MATPESSSDNRP
-13 PEPSREG
+13 PEPARGG
-20 NPGYGSY
+20 NRGYGSYGSY
-27 GNYGQ
+27 GNYG
-32 GQGQGYGQG
+32 
-41 YGAYGA
+41 A
-47 GNYRG
+47 GNG
-52 GNYGYGN
+52 GYGYGN
-59 NAGYGK
+59 SGAYNR
-65 GGAGESNPIQNYLLM
+65 GGAGEGNPIHNYLLM
-80 LRERYWWILLSVLV
+80 LRERYWWILLSTLV
-94 FLTLSLL
+94 FLTLALL
-101 NTYNVVPEYRATGR
+101 NTFNTVAEYRATGR
-115 LRVFRLA
+115 LQVFRLA
-122 PNINGGSSAADDN
+122 PTINGGSSAADDN

-147 IEAMR
+147 VEVMR

-160 SKRLTT
+160 SKRLTA
-166 AERKQVL
+166 AELKNVL

-183 GPLTEQE
+183 GPLTPQE
-190 VFARQRGINPQRQ
+190 VFAKQRGINPQRQ

-213 PNRDL
+213 PNRDI
-218 ARQVARIFCESI
+218 ARQVARLFCDSI
-230 KKYSEDDRLMVTN
+230 KKYSEDARLMVTN

-255 LEDKVRRLNEQKNN
+255 LEDKVRRLSEQKND

-283 NTLTAE
+283 NTLTTE
-289 RSVLVRDREETR
+289 RSVLVKDREETR

-307 EILVLVIASY
+307 EILVSVIASY
-317 EAEGRPVGD
+317 EKESRPLGD
-326 IPQIRADSDVAAAQ
+326 IPQIRADSDVAATQ
-340 TAISSSKI
+340 TAISASKI
-348 RVSQMTETYTD
+348 RVSQMVETYTD
-359 QHPKLVAE
+359 QHPKLLAE
-367 REALKQLERQLK
+367 REALKQLDSQLK
-379 EATTQAI
+379 EAVGQAI
-386 KSRRSSLDN
+386 KARRSSLEN
-395 AKARHEAI
+395 AKARLDAI

-412 EISRLQAA
+412 EISKLQAA
-420 NVDLERV
+420 NVELERV
-427 DKEIR
+427 DKDIK
-432 ANEEFLGR
+432 ASEEFLGR

-479 FSALVGV
+479 LNALVGI
-486 GSGLLFGVVLII
+486 GSGLLFGVVLIV
-498 VIGTLDDRIKSAKDV
+498 VIGTLDSRIKSAKDV
-513 EGSLGLPLIGT
+513 EDSLGLPLIGT
-524 IPRATVTSGPDRALL
+524 VPRVANVSGPDRALL

-591 LFAQHS
+591 IFAQHS
-597 ERVLVIDADLRLPN
+597 ERVLIIDADLRLPN

-619 GDGGLSKWFNSE
+619 GDGGLSKWFNGE
-631 MALDEAIVRDVA
+631 MSIDEAIVHDVS

-666 FLAMIEE
+666 FLAMIDE
-673 LKGRYDRIFIDSPP
+673 LRGRYDRIFIDSPP

-699 KADGVIY
+699 KIDGVLY
-706 VVRYNVV
+706 VVRYNTV
-713 NTRNAVSCLSRLRD
+713 NLRNATSCLARLRE
-727 AHAPLLGVVLNSMS
+727 AQAPLLGVVLNAMS
-741 IRMASAYTDSYD
+741 LRMASAYTDTYD

-763 PRGSADSDS
+763 PRSQSGSGSA
-772 TKS
+772 KS

>member
-1 MATPDPSSDNRP
+1 MATPEPSSDQRP
-13 PEPSREG
+13 PEPARG
-20 NPGYGSY
+20 ANRGYGTY
-27 GNYGQ
+27 G
-32 GQGQGYGQG
+32 GYGQG

-47 GNYRG
+47 G
-52 GNYGYGN
+52 YGAYG
-59 NAGYGK
+59 AYAR
-65 GGAGESNPIQNYLLM
+65 GGAGEGNPIQGYLLM
-80 LRERYWWILLSVLV
+80 LRERYWWILLSTLV
-94 FLTLSLL
+94 FLTLALL
-101 NTYNVVPEYRATGR
+101 NTYNTVPEYRATGR

-122 PNINGGSSAADDN
+122 PTINGGSSAADDN

-147 IEAMR
+147 VEAMR

-160 SKRLTT
+160 SKRLTA
-166 AERKQVL
+166 AERKAVL

-190 VFARQRGINPQRQ
+190 VFAKQRGINPQRQ

-213 PNRDL
+213 PSRDL
-218 ARQVARIFCESI
+218 ARQVARLFCESI
-230 KKYSEDDRLMVTN
+230 KKFSEDDRLMVTN
-243 PLIEKARIEIET
+243 PLVEKARIEIET
-255 LEDKVRRLNEQKNN
+255 LEDKVRRLYEQKND

-283 NTLTAE
+283 NTLTTE
-289 RSVLVRDREETR
+289 RSVLVKDREETR

-307 EILVLVIASY
+307 EILVSVIASY
-317 EAEGRPVGD
+317 EKEGRPLGD
-326 IPQIRADSDVAAAQ
+326 IPQIRADTDVAAAQ
-340 TAISSSKI
+340 TAISASKI
-348 RVSQMTETYTD
+348 RISQMTETYTD

-367 REALKQLERQLK
+367 REALRQLEKQLA
-379 EATTQAI
+379 EAVTQAI

-403 LRNLLAKEE
+403 LRNLVAKEE
-412 EISRLQAA
+412 EISKLQAA
-420 NVDLERV
+420 NVELERV
-427 DKEIR
+427 DKEVK
-432 ANEEFLGR
+432 ASEEFLSR

-479 FSALVGV
+479 FNALVGM
-486 GSGLLFGVVLII
+486 GSGLLFGVVLVV

-513 EGSLGLPLIGT
+513 EGSLGLSLIGT
-524 IPRATVTSGPDRALL
+524 VPRVASASGPDRALL
-539 ARQDK
+539 ARQEK

-559 KVNPAVSKARVFLV
+559 KVNPAVSQARVILV

-591 LFAQHS
+591 IFAQHS

-619 GDGGLSKWFNSE
+619 GDGGLSKWFNAE
-631 MALDEAIVRDVA
+631 MSLDEAIVRDVA

-666 FLAMIEE
+666 FLAMIEG
-673 LKGRYDRIFIDSPP
+673 LKERYDRIFIDSPP

-699 KADGVIY
+699 KADGVLY
-706 VVRYNVV
+706 VVRYNTVHL
-713 NTRNAVSCLSRLRD
+713 RNATACLARLRE
-727 AHAPLLGVVLNSMS
+727 AQAPLLGVVLNAMS
-741 IRMASAYTDSYD
+741 LRMASAYTDTYD
-753 SSYRKYYVDE
+753 SAYKKYYVDE
-763 PRGSADSDS
+763 PRGRADG
-772 TKS
+772 

>member
-1 MATPDPSSDNRP
+1 MATPEPSSDNRP
-13 PEPSREG
+13 PEPARGG
-20 NPGYGSY
+20 NRGYGSY
-27 GNYGQ
+27 G
-32 GQGQGYGQG
+32 GYGQG

-47 GNYRG
+47 G
-52 GNYGYGN
+52 YGAYGSYN
-59 NAGYGK
+59 R
-65 GGAGESNPIQNYLLM
+65 GGAGEGNPIHNYLLM
-80 LRERYWWILLSVLV
+80 LRERYWWILLSTLV
-94 FLTLSLL
+94 FLTLALL
-101 NTYNVVPEYRATGR
+101 NTFNTVPEYRATGR
-115 LRVFRLA
+115 LRAFRLA

-147 IEAMR
+147 VEAMR

-160 SKRLTT
+160 SKRLTA
-166 AERKQVL
+166 AERKKVL

-183 GPLTEQE
+183 GPLTGQE
-190 VFARQRGINPQRQ
+190 VFAKQRGINPQRQ

-218 ARQVARIFCESI
+218 ARQVARLFCESI
-230 KKYSEDDRLMVTN
+230 KKYSEDDRLMVSN
-243 PLIEKARIEIET
+243 PLVEKARIEIET
-255 LEDKVRRLNEQKNN
+255 LEDKVRRLYEQKND
-269 LIKNQKLLSIAKDT
+269 LIKSQKLLSIAKDT
-283 NTLTAE
+283 NTLTTE
-289 RSVLVRDREETR
+289 RSVLVKDREETR

-307 EILVLVIASY
+307 EILVSVIASY
-317 EAEGRPVGD
+317 EKENRPLGD
-326 IPQIRADSDVAAAQ
+326 IPQIRADTDVAATQ
-340 TAISSSKI
+340 TAISASKI
-348 RVSQMTETYTD
+348 RISQMTETYTD

-367 REALKQLERQLK
+367 REALKQLEKQLA
-379 EATTQAI
+379 EAVAQAI
-386 KSRRSSLDN
+386 KSRRSALEN

-403 LRNLLAKEE
+403 LRNLVAKEE
-412 EISRLQAA
+412 EISKLQAA
-420 NVDLERV
+420 NVELERV
-427 DKEIR
+427 DKDVKASED
-432 ANEEFLGR
+432 FLAR

-455 GTSTSISILD
+455 GVSTSITILD
-465 APSVS
+465 SPSVS

-479 FSALVGV
+479 FAAMVGL
-486 GSGLLFGVVLII
+486 GSGLLFGIVLII

-524 IPRATVTSGPDRALL
+524 VPRVANTSGPDRALL

-591 LFAQHS
+591 IFAQHS

-619 GDGGLSKWFNSE
+619 GDGGLSKWFNAE
-631 MALDEAIVRDVA
+631 MTLDEAIVHDVA

-666 FLAMIEE
+666 FLAMIEG
-673 LKGRYDRIFIDSPP
+673 LKERYDRIFIDSPP

-699 KADGVIY
+699 KVDGVLY
-706 VVRYNVV
+706 VVRYNTV
-713 NTRNAVSCLSRLRD
+713 NLRNATSCLARLRE
-727 AHAPLLGVVLNSMS
+727 AQAPLLGVVLNAMS
-741 IRMASAYTDSYD
+741 LRMASAYTDSYD

-763 PRGSADSDS
+763 PRGPAGPESA
-772 TKS
+772 KS

>member
-1 MATPDPSSDNRP
+1 MSTPEPSSDNRP
-13 PEPSREG
+13 PEPARGG
-20 NPGYGSY
+20 NRGYGSYGSY
-27 GNYGQ
+27 GNYG
-32 GQGQGYGQG
+32 
-41 YGAYGA
+41 A
-47 GNYRG
+47 GNG
-52 GNYGYGN
+52 GYGYGN
-59 NAGYGK
+59 YGASSR
-65 GGAGESNPIQNYLLM
+65 GGAGESNPIQGYLLM
-80 LRERYWWILLSVLV
+80 LRERYWWILLSTLV

-101 NTYNVVPEYRATGR
+101 NTYNTVPEYRATGR

-122 PNINGGSSAADDN
+122 PTINGGSSAADDN

-147 IEAMR
+147 VETMR

-160 SKRLTT
+160 SRRLTT
-166 AERKQVL
+166 DERKLVL

-190 VFARQRGINPQRQ
+190 VFAKQRGINPQRQ

-218 ARQVARIFCESI
+218 ARQVARLFCDSI

-243 PLIEKARIEIET
+243 PLVEKARIEIET
-255 LEDKVRRLNEQKNN
+255 LEDKVRRLYEQKND
-269 LIKNQKLLSIAKDT
+269 LIKDQKLLSIAKDT
-283 NTLTAE
+283 NTLTTE
-289 RSVLVRDREETR
+289 RSVLVKDREETR

-307 EILVLVIASY
+307 EILVSVIASY
-317 EAEGRPVGD
+317 EKEGRPLGD
-326 IPQIRADSDVAAAQ
+326 IPQIRADSDVAATQ
-340 TAISSSKI
+340 TAISASKI
-348 RVSQMTETYTD
+348 RVSQMVETYTD

-367 REALKQLERQLK
+367 REALKQLDNQLK
-379 EATTQAI
+379 EAVGQAI
-386 KSRRSSLDN
+386 KSRRSALEN
-395 AKARHEAI
+395 AKARLEAI

-412 EISRLQAA
+412 EFSKLQAA
-420 NVDLERV
+420 NVELERV
-427 DKEIR
+427 DKDIK
-432 ANEEFLGR
+432 ASEEFLGR

-465 APSVS
+465 QPSVS

-479 FSALVGV
+479 FNALVGM

-513 EGSLGLPLIGT
+513 EGSLGLSLIGT
-524 IPRATVTSGPDRALL
+524 VPRVANTSGPDRALL
-539 ARQDK
+539 ARQDN
-544 DRIATEAVRSIYSAL
+544 DRIATEAIRSIYSAL

-585 ATNLAL
+585 VTNLAL
-591 LFAQHS
+591 IFAQHS

-619 GDGGLSKWFNSE
+619 GDGGLSKWFNAE
-631 MALDEAIVRDVA
+631 MTLDEAIVRDVA
-643 PGLDVL
+643 PGMDVL

-666 FLAMIEE
+666 FLAMIDE
-673 LKGRYDRIFIDSPP
+673 LRGRYDRIFIDSPP

-699 KADGVIY
+699 KVDGVIY
-706 VVRYNVV
+706 IVRYNTV
-713 NTRNAVSCLSRLRD
+713 NLRNATSCLARLRE
-727 AHAPLLGVVLNSMS
+727 AQAPMLWVVLNAMS
-741 IRMASAYTDSYD
+741 LRMASAYTDTYD

-763 PRGSADSDS
+763 PSSRSGAGPKNS
-772 TKS
+772 

>member
-1 MATPDPSSDNRP
+1 MPNPDPLSENRP
-13 PEPSREG
+13 PEPARGG
-20 NPGYGSY
+20 NRGYGSYGSY
-27 GNYGQ
+27 GNYG
-32 GQGQGYGQG
+32 
-41 YGAYGA
+41 A
-47 GNYRG
+47 GNG
-52 GNYGYGN
+52 GYGYGN
-59 NAGYGK
+59 GNYGAYNR
-65 GGAGESNPIQNYLLM
+65 GGAGEGNPIQNYLLM
-80 LRERYWWILLSVLV
+80 LRERYWWVLLSTLV

-101 NTYNVVPEYRATGR
+101 NTYNTVPEYRATGR

-122 PNINGGSSAADDN
+122 PTINGGSSAADEN

-147 IEAMR
+147 VEAMR

-166 AERKQVL
+166 AERKLVL

-190 VFARQRGINPQRQ
+190 VFAKQRGINPQRQ

-218 ARQVARIFCESI
+218 ARQVARHFCDSI

-255 LEDKVRRLNEQKNN
+255 LEDKVNRLSGQRND

-283 NTLTAE
+283 NTLTTE
-289 RSVLVRDREETR
+289 RSVLVKDREETR

-307 EILVLVIASY
+307 EILVSVIASY
-317 EAEGRPVGD
+317 EKESRPLGD
-326 IPQIRADSDVAAAQ
+326 IPQIRADSDVTAVQ
-340 TAISSSKI
+340 TAISASKI
-348 RVSQMTETYTD
+348 RISQMIETYTD
-359 QHPKLVAE
+359 QHPKLVVE
-367 REALKQLERQLK
+367 REALKQLDHQLK
-379 EATTQAI
+379 EAITQAI
-386 KSRRSSLDN
+386 KSRRSSLEN

-403 LRNLLAKEE
+403 LRNLVAKEE
-412 EISRLQAA
+412 EISKLQSA
-420 NVDLERV
+420 NVELERV
-427 DKEIR
+427 DKDIK
-432 ANEEFLGR
+432 ASEEFLSR

-455 GTSTSISILD
+455 GTSTSITILD
-465 APSVS
+465 APSVP

-479 FSALVGV
+479 FNALIGM
-486 GSGLLFGVVLII
+486 GSGLLFGVVLIVI
-498 VIGTLDDRIKSAKDV
+498 IGTLDSRIKSAKDV

-524 IPRATVTSGPDRALL
+524 IPRIANVSGPDRALL

-591 LFAQHS
+591 VFAQHS
-597 ERVLVIDADLRLPN
+597 ERVLIIDADLRLPN

-619 GDGGLSKWFNSE
+619 GDGGLSKWFNAE
-631 MALDEAIVRDVA
+631 MSLDEAIVHDVS

-666 FLAMIEE
+666 FLAMLDE
-673 LKGRYDRIFIDSPP
+673 LRGRYDRIFIDTPP

-699 KADGVIY
+699 KVDGVLY
-706 VVRYNVV
+706 VVRYNAV
-713 NTRNAVSCLSRLRD
+713 NLRNATSCLARLRE
-727 AHAPLLGVVLNSMS
+727 AQAPLLGVVLNAMS
-741 IRMASAYTDSYD
+741 LQMASAYTDTYD

-763 PRGSADSDS
+763 PRGQTGAGSA
-772 TKS
+772 KS

>member
-1 MATPDPSSDNRP
+1 MSTPEPSSDNRP
-13 PEPSREG
+13 PEPARGG
-20 NPGYGSY
+20 NRGYGSYGSY
-27 GNYGQ
+27 GNYG
-32 GQGQGYGQG
+32 
-41 YGAYGA
+41 A
-47 GNYRG
+47 GNG
-52 GNYGYGN
+52 GYGYGN
-59 NAGYGK
+59 YGASSR
-65 GGAGESNPIQNYLLM
+65 GGAGESNPIQAYLLM
-80 LRERYWWILLSVLV
+80 LRERYWWILLSTLV

-101 NTYNVVPEYRATGR
+101 NTYNTVPEYRATGR

-122 PNINGGSSAADDN
+122 PTINGGSSAADDN

-147 IEAMR
+147 VEAMR

-160 SKRLTT
+160 SRRLTT
-166 AERKQVL
+166 DERKLVL

-190 VFARQRGINPQRQ
+190 VFAKQRGINPQRQ

-218 ARQVARIFCESI
+218 ARQVARLFCDSI

-243 PLIEKARIEIET
+243 PLVEKARIEIET
-255 LEDKVRRLNEQKNN
+255 LEDKVRRLYEQKND

-283 NTLTAE
+283 NTLTTE
-289 RSVLVRDREETR
+289 RSVLVKDREETR

-307 EILVLVIASY
+307 EILVSVIASY
-317 EAEGRPVGD
+317 EKEGRPLGD
-326 IPQIRADSDVAAAQ
+326 IPQIRADSDVAATQ
-340 TAISSSKI
+340 TAISASKI
-348 RVSQMTETYTD
+348 RVSQMIETYTD

-367 REALKQLERQLK
+367 REALKQLDNQLK
-379 EATTQAI
+379 EAVSQAI
-386 KSRRSSLDN
+386 KSRRSSLEN
-395 AKARHEAI
+395 AKARLEAI

-412 EISRLQAA
+412 EFSKLQAA
-420 NVDLERV
+420 NVELERV
-427 DKEIR
+427 DKDIK
-432 ANEEFLGR
+432 ASEEFLGR

-465 APSVS
+465 QPSVS

-479 FSALVGV
+479 FNALVGI

-513 EGSLGLPLIGT
+513 EGSLGLSLIGT
-524 IPRATVTSGPDRALL
+524 VPRVANTSGPDRALL
-539 ARQDK
+539 ARQDN
-544 DRIATEAVRSIYSAL
+544 DRIATEAIRSIYSAL

-585 ATNLAL
+585 VTNLAL
-591 LFAQHS
+591 IFAQHS

-619 GDGGLSKWFNSE
+619 GDGGLSKWFNAE
-631 MALDEAIVRDVA
+631 MTLDEAIVRDVA
-643 PGLDVL
+643 PGMDVL

-666 FLAMIEE
+666 FLAMIDE
-673 LKGRYDRIFIDSPP
+673 LRGRYDRIFIDSPP

-699 KADGVIY
+699 KVDGVIY
-706 VVRYNVV
+706 VVRYNTV
-713 NTRNAVSCLSRLRD
+713 NLRNATSCLARLRE
-727 AHAPLLGVVLNSMS
+727 AQAPMLGVVLNAMS
-741 IRMASAYTDSYD
+741 LRMASAYTDTYD

-763 PRGSADSDS
+763 PSSRSGAGPKNS
-772 TKS
+772 

>member
-1 MATPDPSSDNRP
+1 MPTPDPSSDNRP
-13 PEPSREG
+13 PEPARGG
-20 NPGYGSY
+20 NRGYGSYGSY
-27 GNYGQ
+27 GNYG
-32 GQGQGYGQG
+32 
-41 YGAYGA
+41 A
-47 GNYRG
+47 GNG
-52 GNYGYGN
+52 GYGYGN
-59 NAGYGK
+59 YGSSNRA
-65 GGAGESNPIQNYLLM
+65 GAGEGNPIQGYLLM
-80 LRERYWWILLSVLV
+80 LRERYWWILLSTLV

-101 NTYNVVPEYRATGR
+101 NTYNTVPEYRATGR

-122 PNINGGSSAADDN
+122 PTINGGSSAADDN

-147 IEAMR
+147 VEAMR

-160 SKRLTT
+160 SRRLTT
-166 AERKQVL
+166 DERKLVL

-190 VFARQRGINPQRQ
+190 VFAKQRGINPQRQ

-218 ARQVARIFCESI
+218 ARQVARLFCDSI

-243 PLIEKARIEIET
+243 PLVEKARIEIET
-255 LEDKVRRLNEQKNN
+255 LEDKVRRLYEQKND

-283 NTLTAE
+283 NTLTTE
-289 RSVLVRDREETR
+289 RSVLVKDREETR

-307 EILVLVIASY
+307 EILVSVIASY
-317 EAEGRPVGD
+317 EKESRPLGD

-340 TAISSSKI
+340 TAISASKI

-367 REALKQLERQLK
+367 REALKQLDSQLK
-379 EATTQAI
+379 EAVGQAI
-386 KSRRSSLDN
+386 KARRSALEN
-395 AKARHEAI
+395 AKSRLEAI

-412 EISRLQAA
+412 EFSKLQAA
-420 NVDLERV
+420 NVELERV
-427 DKEIR
+427 DKDIK
-432 ANEEFLGR
+432 ASEEFLGR

-455 GTSTSISILD
+455 GTSTSISVLD
-465 APSVS
+465 QPSVS

-479 FSALVGV
+479 FNALVGV

-513 EGSLGLPLIGT
+513 EGSLGLSLIGT
-524 IPRATVTSGPDRALL
+524 VPRVANTSGPDRALL
-539 ARQDK
+539 ARQDN

-585 ATNLAL
+585 VTNLAL
-591 LFAQHS
+591 IFAQHS

-619 GDGGLSKWFNSE
+619 GDGGLSKWFNAE
-631 MALDEAIVRDVA
+631 MTLDEAIVRDVA
-643 PGLDVL
+643 PGLDIL

-666 FLAMIEE
+666 FLAMIDE
-673 LKGRYDRIFIDSPP
+673 LRGRYDRIIIDSPP

-699 KADGVIY
+699 KVDGVIY
-706 VVRYNVV
+706 VVRYNTV
-713 NTRNAVSCLSRLRD
+713 NLRNATSCLARLHE
-727 AHAPLLGVVLNSMS
+727 AQAPMLGVVLNAMS
-741 IRMASAYTDSYD
+741 LRMASAYTDSYD

-763 PRGSADSDS
+763 PRGQSGSGSARS
-772 TKS
+772 

>member
-1 MATPDPSSDNRP
+1 MATPEPSSDNRP
-13 PEPSREG
+13 PEPARGG
-20 NPGYGSY
+20 NRGYGAYGSY
-27 GNYGQ
+27 GNYG
-32 GQGQGYGQG
+32 
-41 YGAYGA
+41 A
-47 GNYRG
+47 GNGGY
-52 GNYGYGN
+52 GNYG
-59 NAGYGK
+59 GYQR
-65 GGAGESNPIQNYLLM
+65 GGAGEANPIHNYLLM
-80 LRERYWWILLSVLV
+80 LKERYWWILLSALV
-94 FLTLSLL
+94 FLTLALL
-101 NTYNVVPEYRATGR
+101 NTFNTVPEYRATGR

-147 IEAMR
+147 VEAMR

-160 SKRLTT
+160 SKRLTA
-166 AERKQVL
+166 AELSKVL

-183 GPLTEQE
+183 GPLTPQE
-190 VFARQRGINPQRQ
+190 VFAKQRGINPQRQ

-218 ARQVARIFCESI
+218 ARLVAKLFCESI

-243 PLIEKARIEIET
+243 PLVEKARIEIET
-255 LEDKVRRLNEQKNN
+255 LEDKVRRLYEQKND

-283 NTLTAE
+283 NTLTTE
-289 RSVLVRDREETR
+289 RSVLVKDREETR

-307 EILVLVIASY
+307 EILVSVIASY
-317 EAEGRPVGD
+317 EKENRPLGD
-326 IPQIRADSDVAAAQ
+326 IPQIRADSDVAATQ
-340 TAISSSKI
+340 TAMSASRI
-348 RVSQMTETYTD
+348 RISQMTETYTD

-367 REALKQLERQLK
+367 REALKQLDNQLK
-379 EATTQAI
+379 EAIAQAI
-386 KSRRSSLDN
+386 KSRRSALEN

-412 EISRLQAA
+412 EISKLQAA

-427 DKEIR
+427 DKDIKASED
-432 ANEEFLGR
+432 FLGR

-455 GTSTSISILD
+455 GVSTSITILD

-479 FSALVGV
+479 FAAMVGL
-486 GSGLLFGVVLII
+486 GSGLLFGIVLII

-524 IPRATVTSGPDRALL
+524 VPRVANTSGPDRALL

-544 DRIATEAVRSIYSAL
+544 DRIATEAVRSIYSSL

-591 LFAQHS
+591 IFSQHA

-619 GDGGLSKWFNSE
+619 GDGGLSKWFNAE
-631 MALDEAIVRDVA
+631 MTLDEAIVHDVA

-666 FLAMIEE
+666 FLAMIDG
-673 LKGRYDRIFIDSPP
+673 LKERYDRIFIDSPP

-699 KADGVIY
+699 KVDGVLY
-706 VVRYNVV
+706 VVRYNTV
-713 NTRNAVSCLSRLRD
+713 NLRNATACLARLRE
-727 AHAPLLGVVLNSMS
+727 AQAPLLGVVLNAMS
-741 IRMASAYTDSYD
+741 LRMASAYTDSYD

-763 PRGSADSDS
+763 QGGPSGPAAPRA
-772 TKS
+772 

>member
-1 MATPDPSSDNRP
+1 MANPEPSSDNRP
-13 PEPSREG
+13 PEPARGG
-20 NPGYGSY
+20 NRGYGSY
-27 GNYGQ
+27 GSYGQ
-32 GQGQGYGQG
+32 YGQG

-47 GNYRG
+47 GYGSYG
-52 GNYGYGN
+52 G
-59 NAGYGK
+59 AQR
-65 GGAGESNPIQNYLLM
+65 GGAGGANPISQYLLM
-80 LRERYWWILLSVLV
+80 LRERYWWVLLASLV

-101 NTYNVVPEYRATGR
+101 KTYNTVPEYQATGR

-122 PNINGGSSAADDN
+122 PTINGGSSAADDN

-147 IEAMR
+147 VEEMR
-152 SANIIEGV
+152 SANIIESV

-166 AERKQVL
+166 DERKQIL

-190 VFARQRGINPQRQ
+190 VFAKQRGINPQRQ

-208 VDFTH
+208 VAFTH

-218 ARQVARIFCESI
+218 SRQVARLFCEAI
-230 KKYSEDDRLMVTN
+230 KKNSEDGRLMMTN
-243 PLIEKARIEIET
+243 PLVEKARIEIET
-255 LEDKVRRLNEQKNN
+255 LEDKVRRLFEQKND

-289 RSVLVRDREETR
+289 RSVLVKDREETR

-317 EAEGRPVGD
+317 EQEGRSLGD
-326 IPQIRADSDVAAAQ
+326 IPQIRADTDVAATL
-340 TAISSSKI
+340 TALSASKI
-348 RVSQMTETYTD
+348 RMSQMTEKYTD
-359 QHPKLVAE
+359 QHPTLVAE
-367 REALKQLERQLK
+367 REALNQVDRQLK
-379 EATTQAI
+379 EAVVQAV
-386 KSRRSSLDN
+386 KSRRASLEN

-403 LRNLLAKEE
+403 LRNLVAKEE
-412 EISRLQAA
+412 EISKLQAA
-420 NVDLERV
+420 NVELERV
-427 DKEIR
+427 DKDIR
-432 ANEEFLGR
+432 ASEEFLGR
-440 MKLSYEEAKLRSSTS
+440 MKLSYEDAKLRSSTS

-470 DKPINKNYY
+470 DRPINKNYY
-479 FSALVGV
+479 YGALIGF
-486 GSGLLFGVVLII
+486 GSGLLFGIVLVVVL
-498 VIGTLDDRIKSAKDV
+498 GALDERIKSAADI

-524 IPRATVTSGPDRALL
+524 IPMVARASGPDRALL
-539 ARQDK
+539 ARQES

-559 KVNPAVSKARVFLV
+559 KVNPAVSKARVFLL

-585 ATNLAL
+585 ATNLAMI
-591 LFAQHS
+591 FAQHA
-597 ERVLVIDADLRLPN
+597 ERVLIIDADLRLPN

-619 GDGGLSKWFNSE
+619 ADAGLSKWFNGE
-631 MALDEAIVRDVA
+631 IPLDEAIIREVA

-654 CKNPTQVINNPK
+654 CKNPTQVINHPK
-666 FLAMIEE
+666 FLAMIDGLRE
-673 LKGRYDRIFIDSPP
+673 RYDRIFIDSPP
-687 IGAVSDALHLLP
+687 LGAVSDSLHLLP
-699 KADGVIY
+699 KVDGVLY
-706 VVRYNVV
+706 VVRYNTV
-713 NTRNAVSCLSRLRD
+713 NLRHATSCLARLRE
-727 AHAPLLGVVLNSMS
+727 AQAPLLGVVLNAMS
-741 IRMASAYTDSYD
+741 LRMASAYTDSYD

-763 PRGSADSDS
+763 RGASSS
-772 TKS
+772 PGPSKS

>member
-1 MATPDPSSDNRP
+1 MANPEPSSDNRP
-13 PEPSREG
+13 PEPARGG
-20 NPGYGSY
+20 NRGYGSYGSY
-27 GNYGQ
+27 GNYG
-32 GQGQGYGQG
+32 
-41 YGAYGA
+41 A
-47 GNYRG
+47 GNG
-52 GNYGYGN
+52 GYGYGN
-59 NAGYGK
+59 YGAYNR
-65 GGAGESNPIQNYLLM
+65 GGAGEGNPIHNYLLM
-80 LRERYWWILLSVLV
+80 LRERYWWVLLSTLV

-101 NTYNVVPEYRATGR
+101 NTYNTVPEYRATGR

-122 PNINGGSSAADDN
+122 PTINGGSSAADDN

-147 IEAMR
+147 VEAMR

-160 SKRLTT
+160 SKRLTA
-166 AERKQVL
+166 AERKLVL
-173 EPYQA
+173 EPYQS

-183 GPLTEQE
+183 GPLTDQE
-190 VFARQRGINPQRQ
+190 VFAKQRGITPQRQ

-218 ARQVARIFCESI
+218 ARQVARLFCDSI

-243 PLIEKARIEIET
+243 PLVEKARIEIET
-255 LEDKVRRLNEQKNN
+255 LEDKVRRLYEQKND

-283 NTLTAE
+283 NTLTTE
-289 RSVLVRDREETR
+289 RSVLVKDREETR

-307 EILVLVIASY
+307 EILVSVIASY
-317 EAEGRPVGD
+317 EKESRPLGD

-340 TAISSSKI
+340 TAISASKI

-367 REALKQLERQLK
+367 REALKQLDFQLK
-379 EATTQAI
+379 EAVVQAI
-386 KSRRSSLDN
+386 KSRRSSLEN
-395 AKARHEAI
+395 AKARLEAI

-412 EISRLQAA
+412 EFSKLQAA
-420 NVDLERV
+420 NVELERV
-427 DKEIR
+427 DKDIK
-432 ANEEFLGR
+432 ASEEFLGR

-479 FSALVGV
+479 FNALVGM
-486 GSGLLFGVVLII
+486 GSGLLFGIVLII

-524 IPRATVTSGPDRALL
+524 VPRVANASGPDRALL
-539 ARQDK
+539 ARQDN

-591 LFAQHS
+591 IFAQHS

-619 GDGGLSKWFNSE
+619 GDGGLSKWFNAE
-631 MALDEAIVRDVA
+631 MSLDEAIVRDVA

-666 FLAMIEE
+666 FLAMIDE
-673 LKGRYDRIFIDSPP
+673 LRGRYDRIFIDSPP

-699 KADGVIY
+699 KVDGVIY
-706 VVRYNVV
+706 VVRYNTV
-713 NTRNAVSCLSRLRD
+713 NLRNATSCLARLRE
-727 AHAPLLGVVLNSMS
+727 AQAPMLGVVLNAMS
-741 IRMASAYTDSYD
+741 LRMASAYTDTYD

-763 PRGSADSDS
+763 PRSQSGSGSA
-772 TKS
+772 KP

>member
-1 MATPDPSSDNRP
+1 MATPEPSSDNRP
-13 PEPSREG
+13 PEPARGG
-20 NPGYGSY
+20 NRGYGSYGSY
-27 GNYGQ
+27 GNYG
-32 GQGQGYGQG
+32 
-41 YGAYGA
+41 A
-47 GNYRG
+47 GNG
-52 GNYGYGN
+52 GYGYGN
-59 NAGYGK
+59 YGGYAR
-65 GGAGESNPIQNYLLM
+65 GGVGEGNPIYNYLLM
-80 LRERYWWILLSVLV
+80 LRERYWWILLSALV
-94 FLTLSLL
+94 FLTLALL
-101 NTYNVVPEYRATGR
+101 NTYNTTPEYRATGR

-122 PNINGGSSAADDN
+122 PTINGGSSAADDN

-147 IEAMR
+147 VEAMR

-166 AERKQVL
+166 AERKKVL

-190 VFARQRGINPQRQ
+190 VFAKQRGINPQRQ

-208 VDFTH
+208 IDFTH

-218 ARQVARIFCESI
+218 ARQVARLFCESI
-230 KKYSEDDRLMVTN
+230 QKYSEDDRLMVTN
-243 PLIEKARIEIET
+243 PLVEKARIEIET
-255 LEDKVRRLNEQKNN
+255 LEDKVRRLYEQKND

-283 NTLTAE
+283 NTLTTE
-289 RSVLVRDREETR
+289 RSVLVKDREETR

-307 EILVLVIASY
+307 EILVSVIASY
-317 EAEGRPVGD
+317 EKEGRPLGD

-340 TAISSSKI
+340 TAISASKI
-348 RVSQMTETYTD
+348 RISQMTETYTD

-367 REALKQLERQLK
+367 REGLKQLEHQLK
-379 EATTQAI
+379 EAVVQAI
-386 KSRRSSLDN
+386 KSRRSALEN

-403 LRNLLAKEE
+403 LRNLVTKEE
-412 EISRLQAA
+412 EISKLQAA

-427 DKEIR
+427 DKDIK

-455 GTSTSISILD
+455 GTSTSVRILD

-479 FSALVGV
+479 FNALVGA
-486 GSGLLFGVVLII
+486 GAGLLFGIVLIV
-498 VIGTLDDRIKSAKDV
+498 VIGTLDDRVKSARDV

-524 IPRATVTSGPDRALL
+524 VPRVSATSGPDRALL

-591 LFAQHS
+591 IFAQHA

-631 MALDEAIVRDVA
+631 MTLDEAIVRDVA

-654 CKNPTQVINNPK
+654 CKNPTQVINNPR
-666 FLAMIEE
+666 FLAMIDG
-673 LKGRYDRIFIDSPP
+673 LKERYDRIFIDSPP

-699 KADGVIY
+699 KVDGVLY
-706 VVRYNVV
+706 VVRYNAV
-713 NTRNAVSCLSRLRD
+713 NQRNAVSCLARLRE
-727 AHAPLLGVVLNSMS
+727 AQAPLLGVILNAMS
-741 IRMASAYTDSYD
+741 LRMASAYTDSYD
-753 SSYRKYYVDE
+753 PSYRKYYVDE
-763 PRGSADSDS
+763 PRGPAAPDS

>member
-1 MATPDPSSDNRP
+1 MPNPDPLSDNRP
-13 PEPSREG
+13 PEPARGG
-20 NPGYGSY
+20 NRGYGSYGSY
-27 GNYGQ
+27 GNYG
-32 GQGQGYGQG
+32 
-41 YGAYGA
+41 A
-47 GNYRG
+47 GNG
-52 GNYGYGN
+52 GYGYGN
-59 NAGYGK
+59 SGAYNR
-65 GGAGESNPIQNYLLM
+65 GGAGEGNPIHNYLLM
-80 LRERYWWILLSVLV
+80 LRERYWWVLLSTLV

-101 NTYNVVPEYRATGR
+101 NTYNTVPEYRATGR

-122 PNINGGSSAADDN
+122 PTINGGSSAADDN

-147 IEAMR
+147 VEAMR

-160 SKRLTT
+160 SKRLT
-166 AERKQVL
+166 ADERKLVL
-173 EPYQA
+173 APYQG

-183 GPLTEQE
+183 GPLTDQE
-190 VFARQRGINPQRQ
+190 VFAKQRGINPQRQ

-218 ARQVARIFCESI
+218 ARQVARHFCDAI

-255 LEDKVRRLNEQKNN
+255 LEDKVRRLYEQKND

-283 NTLTAE
+283 NTLTTE
-289 RSVLVRDREETR
+289 RSVLVKDREETR

-307 EILVLVIASY
+307 EILVSVIASY
-317 EAEGRPVGD
+317 EKEGRPLGD
-326 IPQIRADSDVAAAQ
+326 IPQIRADSDVAATQ
-340 TAISSSKI
+340 TAISASKI
-348 RVSQMTETYTD
+348 RVSQMIETYTD

-367 REALKQLERQLK
+367 REALKQLDNQLK
-379 EATTQAI
+379 EAVSQAI
-386 KSRRSSLDN
+386 KSRRSSLEN
-395 AKARHEAI
+395 AKARLEAI
-403 LRNLLAKEE
+403 LRNLFAKEE
-412 EISRLQAA
+412 EFSKLQAA
-420 NVDLERV
+420 NVELERV
-427 DKEIR
+427 DKDIK
-432 ANEEFLGR
+432 ASEEFLGR

-465 APSVS
+465 QPSVS

-479 FSALVGV
+479 FNALVGV
-486 GSGLLFGVVLII
+486 GSGLLFGVVLIV
-498 VIGTLDDRIKSAKDV
+498 VIGTLDSRIKSAKDV
-513 EGSLGLPLIGT
+513 EDSLGLPLIGT
-524 IPRATVTSGPDRALL
+524 VPRVANVSGPDRALL

-591 LFAQHS
+591 IFAQHS
-597 ERVLVIDADLRLPN
+597 ERVLIIDADLRLPN

-619 GDGGLSKWFNSE
+619 GDGGLSKWFNGE
-631 MALDEAIVRDVA
+631 MSIDEAIVHDVA
-643 PGLDVL
+643 SGLDVL

-666 FLAMIEE
+666 FLAMIDE
-673 LKGRYDRIFIDSPP
+673 LRGRYDRIFIDSPP

-699 KADGVIY
+699 KIDGVLY
-706 VVRYNVV
+706 VVRYNTV
-713 NTRNAVSCLSRLRD
+713 NLRNATSCLARLRE
-727 AHAPLLGVVLNSMS
+727 AQAPLLGVVLNAMS
-741 IRMASAYTDSYD
+741 LRMASAYTDTYD

-763 PRGSADSDS
+763 PRGQSSAGSE
-772 TKS
+772 KS

>member
-1 MATPDPSSDNRP
+1 MSTPEPSSDNRP
-13 PEPSREG
+13 PEPARGG
-20 NPGYGSY
+20 NRGYGSYGSY
-27 GNYGQ
+27 GNYG
-32 GQGQGYGQG
+32 
-41 YGAYGA
+41 A
-47 GNYRG
+47 GNG
-52 GNYGYGN
+52 GYGYGN
-59 NAGYGK
+59 YGASSR
-65 GGAGESNPIQNYLLM
+65 GGAGESNPIQGYLLM
-80 LRERYWWILLSVLV
+80 LRERYWWILLSTLV

-101 NTYNVVPEYRATGR
+101 HTYNTVPEYRATGR

-122 PNINGGSSAADDN
+122 PTINGGSSAADDN

-147 IEAMR
+147 VEAMR

-160 SKRLTT
+160 SRRLTT
-166 AERKQVL
+166 DERKLVL

-190 VFARQRGINPQRQ
+190 VFAKQRGINPQRQ

-218 ARQVARIFCESI
+218 ARQVARLFCDSI

-243 PLIEKARIEIET
+243 PLVEKARIEIET
-255 LEDKVRRLNEQKNN
+255 LEDKVRRLYEQKND

-283 NTLTAE
+283 NTLTTE
-289 RSVLVRDREETR
+289 RSVLVKDREETR

-307 EILVLVIASY
+307 EILVSVIASY
-317 EAEGRPVGD
+317 EKEGRPLGD
-326 IPQIRADSDVAAAQ
+326 IPQIRADSDVAATQ
-340 TAISSSKI
+340 TAISASKI
-348 RVSQMTETYTD
+348 RVSQMIETYTD

-367 REALKQLERQLK
+367 REALKQLDNQLK
-379 EATTQAI
+379 EAVGQAI
-386 KSRRSSLDN
+386 KSRRSSLEN
-395 AKARHEAI
+395 AKARLEAI

-412 EISRLQAA
+412 EFSKLQAA
-420 NVDLERV
+420 NVELERV
-427 DKEIR
+427 DKDIK
-432 ANEEFLGR
+432 ASEEFLGR

-465 APSVS
+465 QPSVS

-479 FSALVGV
+479 FNALVGI
-486 GSGLLFGVVLII
+486 GSGMLFGVVLII

-513 EGSLGLPLIGT
+513 EGSLGLFLIGT
-524 IPRATVTSGPDRALL
+524 VPRVANASGPDRALL
-539 ARQDK
+539 ARQDN
-544 DRIATEAVRSIYSAL
+544 DRIATEAIRSIYSAL
-559 KVNPAVSKARVFLV
+559 KVNPAVSQARVFLV

-585 ATNLAL
+585 VTNLAL
-591 LFAQHS
+591 VFAQHS

-619 GDGGLSKWFNSE
+619 GDGGLSKWFNAE
-631 MALDEAIVRDVA
+631 MTLDEAIVRDVA
-643 PGLDVL
+643 PGMDVL

-666 FLAMIEE
+666 FLAMIDE
-673 LKGRYDRIFIDSPP
+673 LRGRYDRIFIDSPP

-699 KADGVIY
+699 KVDGVIY
-706 VVRYNVV
+706 VVRYNTV
-713 NTRNAVSCLSRLRD
+713 NLRNATSCLARLRE
-727 AHAPLLGVVLNSMS
+727 AQAPMLGVVLNAMS
-741 IRMASAYTDSYD
+741 LRMASAYTDTYD

-763 PRGSADSDS
+763 PSSRSGAGPKNS
-772 TKS
+772 

>member
-1 MATPDPSSDNRP
+1 MSTPEPSSDNRP
-13 PEPSREG
+13 PEPARGG
-20 NPGYGSY
+20 NRGYGSYGSY
-27 GNYGQ
+27 GNYG
-32 GQGQGYGQG
+32 
-41 YGAYGA
+41 A
-47 GNYRG
+47 GNG
-52 GNYGYGN
+52 GYGYGN
-59 NAGYGK
+59 YGASSR
-65 GGAGESNPIQNYLLM
+65 GGAGESNPIQGYLLM
-80 LRERYWWILLSVLV
+80 LRERYWWILLSTLV

-101 NTYNVVPEYRATGR
+101 NTYNTVPEYRATGR

-122 PNINGGSSAADDN
+122 PTINGGSSAADDN

-147 IEAMR
+147 VEAMR

-160 SKRLTT
+160 SRRLTT
-166 AERKQVL
+166 DERKLVL

-190 VFARQRGINPQRQ
+190 VFAKQRGINPQRQ

-218 ARQVARIFCESI
+218 ARQVARLFCDSI

-243 PLIEKARIEIET
+243 PLVEKARIEIET
-255 LEDKVRRLNEQKNN
+255 LEDKVRRLYEQKND

-283 NTLTAE
+283 NTLTTE
-289 RSVLVRDREETR
+289 RSVLVKDREETR

-307 EILVLVIASY
+307 EILVSVIASY
-317 EAEGRPVGD
+317 EKEGRPLGD
-326 IPQIRADSDVAAAQ
+326 IPQIRADSDVAATQ
-340 TAISSSKI
+340 TAISASKI
-348 RVSQMTETYTD
+348 RVSQMVETYTD

-367 REALKQLERQLK
+367 REALKQLDNQLK
-379 EATTQAI
+379 EAVGQAI
-386 KSRRSSLDN
+386 KSRRSALEN
-395 AKARHEAI
+395 AKARLEAI

-412 EISRLQAA
+412 EFSKLQAA
-420 NVDLERV
+420 NVELERV
-427 DKEIR
+427 DKDIK
-432 ANEEFLGR
+432 ASEEFLGR

-465 APSVS
+465 QPSVS

-479 FSALVGV
+479 FNALVGM

-513 EGSLGLPLIGT
+513 EGSLGLSLIGT
-524 IPRATVTSGPDRALL
+524 VPRVANTSGPDRALL
-539 ARQDK
+539 ARQDN
-544 DRIATEAVRSIYSAL
+544 DRIATEAIRSIYSAL

-585 ATNLAL
+585 VTNLAL
-591 LFAQHS
+591 IFAQHS

-619 GDGGLSKWFNSE
+619 GDGGLSKWFNAE
-631 MALDEAIVRDVA
+631 MTLDEAIVRDVA
-643 PGLDVL
+643 PGMDVL

-666 FLAMIEE
+666 FLAMIDE
-673 LKGRYDRIFIDSPP
+673 LRGRYDRIFIDSPP

-699 KADGVIY
+699 KVDGVIY
-706 VVRYNVV
+706 VVRYNTV
-713 NTRNAVSCLSRLRD
+713 NLRNATSCLARLRE
-727 AHAPLLGVVLNSMS
+727 AQAPMLGVVLNAMS
-741 IRMASAYTDSYD
+741 LRMASAYTDTYD

-763 PRGSADSDS
+763 PRGPSGAGSA
-772 TKS
+772 KS

>member
-1 MATPDPSSDNRP
+1 MATPEPSSDNRP
-13 PEPSREG
+13 PEPARGG
-20 NPGYGSY
+20 NRGYGSYGSY
-27 GNYGQ
+27 GNYG
-32 GQGQGYGQG
+32 
-41 YGAYGA
+41 A
-47 GNYRG
+47 GNG
-52 GNYGYGN
+52 GYGYGN
-59 NAGYGK
+59 YGGYAR
-65 GGAGESNPIQNYLLM
+65 GGAGEGNPIYNYLLM
-80 LRERYWWILLSVLV
+80 LRERYWWILLSALV
-94 FLTLSLL
+94 FLTLALL
-101 NTYNVVPEYRATGR
+101 NTYNTTPEYRATGR

-122 PNINGGSSAADDN
+122 PTINGGSSAADDN

-147 IEAMR
+147 VEAMR

-166 AERKQVL
+166 AERKKVL

-190 VFARQRGINPQRQ
+190 VFAKQRGINPQRQ

-208 VDFTH
+208 IDFTH

-218 ARQVARIFCESI
+218 ARQVARLFCESI
-230 KKYSEDDRLMVTN
+230 QKYSEDDRLMVTN
-243 PLIEKARIEIET
+243 PLVEKARIEIET
-255 LEDKVRRLNEQKNN
+255 LEDKVRRLYEQKND

-283 NTLTAE
+283 NTLTTE
-289 RSVLVRDREETR
+289 RSVLVKDREETR

-307 EILVLVIASY
+307 EILVSVIASY
-317 EAEGRPVGD
+317 EKEGRPLGD

-340 TAISSSKI
+340 TAISASKI
-348 RVSQMTETYTD
+348 RISQMTETYTD

-367 REALKQLERQLK
+367 REGLKQLEHQLK
-379 EATTQAI
+379 EAVVQAI
-386 KSRRSSLDN
+386 KSRRSALEN

-403 LRNLLAKEE
+403 LRNLVTKEE
-412 EISRLQAA
+412 EISKLQAA

-427 DKEIR
+427 DKDIK

-455 GTSTSISILD
+455 GTSTSVRILD

-479 FSALVGV
+479 FNALVGA
-486 GSGLLFGVVLII
+486 GAGLLFGIVLIV
-498 VIGTLDDRIKSAKDV
+498 VIGTLDDRVKSARDV

-524 IPRATVTSGPDRALL
+524 VPRVSATSGPDRALL

-591 LFAQHS
+591 IFAQHA

-631 MALDEAIVRDVA
+631 MTLDEAIVRDVA

-654 CKNPTQVINNPK
+654 CKNPTQVINNPR
-666 FLAMIEE
+666 FLAMIDG
-673 LKGRYDRIFIDSPP
+673 LKERYDRIFIDSPP

-699 KADGVIY
+699 KVDGVLY
-706 VVRYNVV
+706 VVRYNAV
-713 NTRNAVSCLSRLRD
+713 NQRNAVSCLARLRE
-727 AHAPLLGVVLNSMS
+727 AQAPLLGVILNAMS
-741 IRMASAYTDSYD
+741 LRMASAYTDSYD
-753 SSYRKYYVDE
+753 PSYRKYYVDE
-763 PRGSADSDS
+763 PRGPAAPDS

>member
-1 MATPDPSSDNRP
+1 MATPEPSSDNRP
-13 PEPSREG
+13 PEPARGG
-20 NPGYGSY
+20 NRGYGSYGSY
-27 GNYGQ
+27 GNYG
-32 GQGQGYGQG
+32 
-41 YGAYGA
+41 A
-47 GNYRG
+47 GNG
-52 GNYGYGN
+52 GYGYGN
-59 NAGYGK
+59 SGAYNR
-65 GGAGESNPIQNYLLM
+65 GGAGEGNPIHNYLLM
-80 LRERYWWILLSVLV
+80 LRERYWWVLLSTLV

-101 NTYNVVPEYRATGR
+101 NTYNTVPEYRATGR

-122 PNINGGSSAADDN
+122 PTINGGSSAADDN

-147 IEAMR
+147 VEAMR

-160 SKRLTT
+160 SKRLT
-166 AERKQVL
+166 ADERKLVL
-173 EPYQA
+173 APYQG

-183 GPLTEQE
+183 GPLTDQE
-190 VFARQRGINPQRQ
+190 VFAKQRGINPQRQ

-218 ARQVARIFCESI
+218 ARQVARHFCDAI

-255 LEDKVRRLNEQKNN
+255 LEDKVRRLYEQKND

-283 NTLTAE
+283 NTLTTE
-289 RSVLVRDREETR
+289 RSVLVKDREETR

-307 EILVLVIASY
+307 EILVSVIASY
-317 EAEGRPVGD
+317 EKEGRPLGD
-326 IPQIRADSDVAAAQ
+326 IPQIRADSDVAATQ
-340 TAISSSKI
+340 TAISASKI
-348 RVSQMTETYTD
+348 RVSQMIETYTD

-367 REALKQLERQLK
+367 REALKQLDNQLK
-379 EATTQAI
+379 EAVSQAI
-386 KSRRSSLDN
+386 KSRRSSLEN
-395 AKARHEAI
+395 AKARLEAI

-412 EISRLQAA
+412 EFSKLQAA
-420 NVDLERV
+420 NVELERV
-427 DKEIR
+427 DKDIK
-432 ANEEFLGR
+432 ASEEFLGR

-465 APSVS
+465 QPSVS

-479 FSALVGV
+479 FNALVGV
-486 GSGLLFGVVLII
+486 GSGLLFGVVLIV
-498 VIGTLDDRIKSAKDV
+498 VIGTLDSRIKSAKDV
-513 EGSLGLPLIGT
+513 EDSLGLPLIGT
-524 IPRATVTSGPDRALL
+524 VPRVANVSGPDRALL

-591 LFAQHS
+591 IFAQHS
-597 ERVLVIDADLRLPN
+597 ERVLIIDADLRLPN

-619 GDGGLSKWFNSE
+619 GDGGLSKWFNGE
-631 MALDEAIVRDVA
+631 MSIDEAIVHDVA
-643 PGLDVL
+643 SGLDVL

-666 FLAMIEE
+666 FLAMIDE
-673 LKGRYDRIFIDSPP
+673 LRGRYDRIFIDSPP

-699 KADGVIY
+699 KIDGVLY
-706 VVRYNVV
+706 VVRYNTV
-713 NTRNAVSCLSRLRD
+713 NLRNATSCLARLRE
-727 AHAPLLGVVLNSMS
+727 AQAPLLGVVLNAMS
-741 IRMASAYTDSYD
+741 LRMASAYTDTYD

-763 PRGSADSDS
+763 PRGQSDAGS
-772 TKS
+772 EKS

>member
-1 MATPDPSSDNRP
+1 MSTPEPSSDNRP
-13 PEPSREG
+13 PEPARGG
-20 NPGYGSY
+20 NRGYGSYGSY
-27 GNYGQ
+27 GNYG
-32 GQGQGYGQG
+32 
-41 YGAYGA
+41 A
-47 GNYRG
+47 GNG
-52 GNYGYGN
+52 GYGYGN
-59 NAGYGK
+59 YGASSR
-65 GGAGESNPIQNYLLM
+65 GGAGESNPIQGYLLM
-80 LRERYWWILLSVLV
+80 LRERYWWILLSTLV

-101 NTYNVVPEYRATGR
+101 NTYNTVPEYRATGR

-122 PNINGGSSAADDN
+122 PTINGGSSAADDN

-147 IEAMR
+147 VEAMR

-160 SKRLTT
+160 SRRLTT
-166 AERKQVL
+166 DERKLVL

-190 VFARQRGINPQRQ
+190 VFAKQRGINPQRQ

-218 ARQVARIFCESI
+218 ARQVARLFCDSI

-243 PLIEKARIEIET
+243 PLVEKARIEIET
-255 LEDKVRRLNEQKNN
+255 LEDKVRRLYEQKND
-269 LIKNQKLLSIAKDT
+269 LIKDQKLLSIAKDT
-283 NTLTAE
+283 NTLTTE
-289 RSVLVRDREETR
+289 RSVLVKDREETR

-307 EILVLVIASY
+307 EILVSVIASY
-317 EAEGRPVGD
+317 EKEGRPLGD
-326 IPQIRADSDVAAAQ
+326 IPQIRADSDVAATQ
-340 TAISSSKI
+340 TAISASKI
-348 RVSQMTETYTD
+348 RVSQMVETYTD

-367 REALKQLERQLK
+367 REALKQLDNQLK
-379 EATTQAI
+379 EAVGQAI
-386 KSRRSSLDN
+386 KSRRSALEN
-395 AKARHEAI
+395 AKARLEAI

-412 EISRLQAA
+412 EFSKLQAA
-420 NVDLERV
+420 NVELERV
-427 DKEIR
+427 DKDIK
-432 ANEEFLGR
+432 ASEEFLGR

-465 APSVS
+465 QPSVS

-479 FSALVGV
+479 FNALVGM

-513 EGSLGLPLIGT
+513 EGSLGLSLIGT
-524 IPRATVTSGPDRALL
+524 VPRVANTSGPDRALL
-539 ARQDK
+539 ARQDN
-544 DRIATEAVRSIYSAL
+544 DRIATEAIRSIYSAL

-585 ATNLAL
+585 VTNLAL
-591 LFAQHS
+591 IFAQHS

-619 GDGGLSKWFNSE
+619 GDGGLSKWFNAE
-631 MALDEAIVRDVA
+631 MTLDEAIVRDVA
-643 PGLDVL
+643 PGMDVL

-666 FLAMIEE
+666 FLAMIDE
-673 LKGRYDRIFIDSPP
+673 LRGRYDRIFIDSPP

-699 KADGVIY
+699 KVDGVIY
-706 VVRYNVV
+706 VVRYNTV
-713 NTRNAVSCLSRLRD
+713 NLRNATSCLARLRE
-727 AHAPLLGVVLNSMS
+727 AQAPMLGVVLNAMS
-741 IRMASAYTDSYD
+741 LRMASAYTDTYD

-763 PRGSADSDS
+763 PRGPSGSGSA
-772 TKS
+772 KS

>member
-1 MATPDPSSDNRP
+1 MAAPEPSSENRP
-13 PEPSREG
+13 PEPARG
-20 NPGYGSY
+20 PGRGYGSY
-27 GNYGQ
+27 GS
-32 GQGQGYGQG
+32 YGQG
-41 YGAYGA
+41 YGAYG
-47 GNYRG
+47 YG
-52 GNYGYGN
+52 GGYGYG
-59 NAGYGK
+59 AYGRP
-65 GGAGESNPIQNYLLM
+65 GAGESNPIQHYLLM

-101 NTYNVVPEYRATGR
+101 NTYNTVPEYRATGR

-147 IEAMR
+147 VEAMR
-152 SANIIEGV
+152 SANIIESV
-160 SKRLTT
+160 SRRLTL

-218 ARQVARIFCESI
+218 ARQVARLFCESI
-230 KKYSEDDRLMVTN
+230 QKYSEDDRLRVTN
-243 PLIEKARIEIET
+243 PLVEKARIEIET
-255 LEDKVRRLNEQKNN
+255 LEDKVRRLSEQKNE
-269 LIKNQKLLSIAKDT
+269 LIRSQKLLSIAKDT
-283 NTLTAE
+283 NTLATE
-289 RSVLVRDREETR
+289 RSVLVKDREETR

-307 EILVLVIASY
+307 EILVSVIASY
-317 EAEGRPVGD
+317 EKEGRPLGD
-326 IPQIRADSDVAAAQ
+326 IPQIRADTDVAAAQ
-340 TAISSSKI
+340 TAISASKI
-348 RVSQMTETYTD
+348 RISQMVETYTD

-367 REALKQLERQLK
+367 REALKQLERQLT
-379 EATTQAI
+379 EAVTQAI

-403 LRNLLAKEE
+403 LRNLAAKEE
-412 EISRLQAA
+412 EISKLQAA
-420 NVDLERV
+420 AVDLERV
-427 DKEIR
+427 DKDIR
-432 ANEEFLGR
+432 ASEDFLSR

-455 GTSTSISILD
+455 GTSTSVSILD
-465 APSVS
+465 APSVA

-479 FSALVGV
+479 FNAMVGV
-486 GSGLLFGVVLII
+486 GVGLLFGVVLIVI
-498 VIGTLDDRIKSAKDV
+498 VGTLDDRIKSAKDV
-513 EGSLGLPLIGT
+513 EASLGLPLVGT
-524 IPRATVTSGPDRALL
+524 VPRVAGASGPDRALL
-539 ARQDK
+539 GRQEK
-544 DRIATEAVRSIYSAL
+544 DRIAIEAIRSIYSGL
-559 KVNPAVSKARVFLV
+559 KVNPAVAKTKVFLV

-591 LFAQHS
+591 VFAQHA

-619 GDGGLSKWFNSE
+619 GDGGISRWFNAE
-631 MALDEAIVRDVA
+631 MSLDDAIVRDVS

-666 FLAMIEE
+666 FLAMLDE
-673 LKGRYDRIFIDSPP
+673 LRGRYDRIFLDSPP

-699 KADGVIY
+699 KVDGVLY
-706 VVRYNVV
+706 VVRYNAVHL
-713 NTRNAVSCLSRLRD
+713 RNAVACLGRLRE
-727 AHAPLLGVVLNSMS
+727 AQAPLLGVILNSMS
-741 IRMASAYTDSYD
+741 LRMASAYTDTYD
-753 SSYRKYYVDE
+753 SSYRKYYVE
-763 PRGSADSDS
+763 SRGPSGS
-772 TKS
+772 